1 MVPPAE
7 TKLISRATA
16 AEYGSSPGSPSFLI
30 VQKNNLLNT
39 ATSPSS
45 SPVDSLSVSSAADKV
60 IRSSDE
66 ADLDK
71 VALAEKFS
79 ETRKLFER
87 NIKQRSSVD
96 RYSPSKCE
104 RSEDKRR
111 RGSASDCSNVVDH
124 FSFNTEAS
132 LPVALEKVENQSNEE
147 LKQQHANSGSKSS
160 FLNAGPISRRLESF
174 LGDSDTEESKETS
187 KNDSSPNQDPLGGQ
201 QTLNLSPVAEG
212 CLEKGALP
220 KVPEICR
227 DEPSKALGKDRKEQ
241 LVLERKLWNMGSVP
255 AQEAQQTSDS
265 VCSWVSPTEGT
276 CRELVAQ
283 DETSGHEKKGLE
295 KDHVDQE
302 NQKLVCHVQEG
313 KRSDYALEVVEEF
326 TDGSKT
332 SWEEER
338 DGMSVRDGPVTQ
350 VQDVLEQ
357 EEDTEEEE
365 QALEKQSEDFGDFGI
380 ENAAFDDDRDTEPEN
395 QYPEGKEILEGEEDY
410 MYDSEYE
417 EFPGLSEEE
426 DPAPDRKVKFSTAPI
441 KNSCGEQEAEKK
453 VFSTYSNED
462 YDRRNEE
469 VDPVAASAEYELEKR
484 VEKME
489 VFPVEIEKG
498 DRGLGISIIGMGVG
512 ADQGL
517 EKLGIFVKTITDGG
531 AAQRD
536 GRIQV
541 NDQIVEVDG
550 ISLVGVTQFFAATVL
565 KNTKGTVRFLIGR
578 EKPGAESEVARLISE
593 TLEQERCLY
602 EQHYVHDDTEQDD
615 DYDDD
620 EEDTYESHLH
630 GKSVEVFDLPENEDI
645 GLLLDMDS
653 AQSLLKFKEL
663 QLKHAVTIAEVNQL
677 KDKLKVV
684 EEEKNEWKFN
694 RAQLQQ
700 NLDESKEKIKK
711 LETYWLEAQ
720 NLCKTVNERLKETQ
734 EQCDALEKKYNKA
747 KKLLKDYQQ
756 KSPFPSPP
764 KLIRM
769 EVQKEIEFMKKEED
783 HSKLLEERDQKYAE
797 QLKIYQE
804 KISELENKLKAY
816 EKKPYMFE
824 GGSLLEDGC
833 PSPGQSNE
841 QSKIKEDN
849 EKETKSIEER
859 INSLD
864 MLISD
869 FDVFVGDTPRLDTS
883 AHKAKAQLALKV
895 KRQPPSRSKLKESL
909 GGGQQTAN
917 LQDEDSEDSVLNR
930 ESSTMNLTKTLE
942 TSEKLP
948 FPCLDDADRKSEK
961 PEKRESTESPLE
973 SSPSA
978 STQSS
983 PVHKPSNENSTTTT
997 RSPPP
1002 EGMTPNS
1009 PQGYLKNVKQREAKG
1024 KGKEAKEERRNED
1037 RTAETIEGIPSGK
1050 SKRRFPDFG
1059 GLRKSGGKGK
1069 KQEKENLRGSLD
1081 SRGSRELLDDSGNN
1095 LSASDSDSPVPT
1107 CMPFSWFGDSHKEP
1121 QISSSSLQVT
1131 QSGQDGC
1138 EHSQEKN
1145 RSKSQTVFTL
1155 QCLGSFVN
1163 MSRIVIDDTYHSKPS
1178 CELSGLVTE
1187 PNLSGRSHTL
1197 TFSSNEA
1204 LDDEFTTTGKQNQWH
1219 SRPIS
1224 EWTTQ
1229 QVCHWLMGMN
1239 MEQYITEFTAMNVD
1253 GQQLMQLDSEKLK
1266 ALGVSSQNDR
1276 STIKKKIK
1284 DIRKT
1289 QEKLEKQK
1297 EKVQKKEKE
1306 VRKTGRVKYRL
1317 AKEENSSQFS
1327 SLGAMQIERFCRKT
1341 PNYAG
1346 GTKNWS
1352 FQLNFNLITVAVSGN
1367 EPTGQEA
1374 EPFSARKHSTNR

>member
-1 MVPPAE
+1 MMKTEGKGERTLRSASPHRNAYKSDFHAIKCSFDSVNNPDNASNKTGMHQKLSTSTNGGGSDPHSRGRAATYGNRVHKIKNMFLQMGSSSSTTSCESSPPAE

-16 AEYGSSPGSPSFLI
+16 AEYGPSPGSPSFLI

-39 ATSPSS
+39 STSPSG
-45 SPVDSLSVSSAADKV
+45 SPVDSLSMSSAADKV

-87 NIKQRSSVD
+87 NIKQRSSMD

-124 FSFNTEAS
+124 FSFNTEAR
-132 LPVALEKVENQSNEE
+132 
-147 LKQQHANSGSKSS
+147 
-160 FLNAGPISRRLESF
+160 PISRRLESF

-187 KNDSSPNQDPLGGQ
+187 KNDSPPNQDPLRGQ
-201 QTLNLSPVAEG
+201 QSLNSSAIAEG
-212 CLEKGALP
+212 CLEKGAFP
-220 KVPEICR
+220 KVPGICR
-227 DEPSKALGKDRKEQ
+227 DELSEALGKDKSQQ
-241 LVLERKLWNMGSVP
+241 LVLERSPWNMGRMSG
-255 AQEAQQTSDS
+255 QEAQQTSDS
-265 VCSWVSPTEGT
+265 VSSWVRKPPQRGT
-276 CRELVAQ
+276 CKELVAQ
-283 DETSGHEKKGLE
+283 DETSGHEKGLE

-302 NQKLVCHVQEG
+302 NQLICHVQEG

-326 TDGSKT
+326 MDGSKST
-332 SWEEER
+332 WEEER
-338 DGMSVRDGPVTQ
+338 DGMSVGDCPVTR

-365 QALEKQSEDFGDFGI
+365 QVLEKQSEDFSAFGI

-395 QYPEGKEILEGEEDY
+395 QEPEGKEILEAEEEY

-426 DPAPDRKVKFSTAPI
+426 DPEPDRKVKFSTAPI
-441 KNSCGEQEAEKK
+441 K

-615 DYDDD
+615 DYDDE

-653 AQSLLKFKEL
+653 TQSLLKFKEL

-677 KDKLKVV
+677 KEKLKIV
-684 EEEKNEWKFN
+684 EAEKNEWKCN

-720 NLCKTVNERLKETQ
+720 NLCKTVNEHLKETQ
-734 EQCDALEKKYNKA
+734 EQCDALERKYNKA
-747 KKLLKDYQQ
+747 KKLLKDYQ
-756 KSPFPSPP
+756 
-764 KLIRM
+764 
-769 EVQKEIEFMKKEED
+769 QKEIEFMKKEED
-783 HSKLLEERDQKYAE
+783 HSKLLEERDRKYAE

-816 EKKPYMFE
+816 EKMPYVFE

-833 PSPGQSNE
+833 QSPGQSNE
-841 QSKIKEDN
+841 QSEIKEEN

-864 MLISD
+864 VLISD
-869 FDVFVGDTPRLDTS
+869 FDAFVGDTPRLDTS

-917 LQDEDSEDSVLNR
+917 LQ
-930 ESSTMNLTKTLE
+930 
-942 TSEKLP
+942 
-948 FPCLDDADRKSEK
+948 
-961 PEKRESTESPLE
+961 
-973 SSPSA
+973 
-978 STQSS
+978 
-983 PVHKPSNENSTTTT
+983 
-997 RSPPP
+997 
-1002 EGMTPNS
+1002 
-1009 PQGYLKNVKQREAKG
+1009 
-1024 KGKEAKEERRNED
+1024 
-1037 RTAETIEGIPSGK
+1037 
-1050 SKRRFPDFG
+1050 
-1059 GLRKSGGKGK
+1059 
-1069 KQEKENLRGSLD
+1069 
-1081 SRGSRELLDDSGNN
+1081 
-1095 LSASDSDSPVPT
+1095 
-1107 CMPFSWFGDSHKEP
+1107 
-1121 QISSSSLQVT
+1121 
-1131 QSGQDGC
+1131 
-1138 EHSQEKN
+1138 
-1145 RSKSQTVFTL
+1145 
-1155 QCLGSFVN
+1155 
-1163 MSRIVIDDTYHSKPS
+1163 SRIVIDDTYHSKPS

-1197 TFSSNEA
+1197 TFSSNEVSFKA

-1266 ALGVSSQNDR
+1266 
-1276 STIKKKIK
+1276 
-1284 DIRKT
+1284 
-1289 QEKLEKQK
+1289 
-1297 EKVQKKEKE
+1297 
-1306 VRKTGRVKYRL
+1306 
-1317 AKEENSSQFS
+1317 
-1327 SLGAMQIERFCRKT
+1327 
-1341 PNYAG
+1341 
-1346 GTKNWS
+1346 
-1352 FQLNFNLITVAVSGN
+1352 
-1367 EPTGQEA
+1367 
-1374 EPFSARKHSTNR
+1374 

>member
-1 MVPPAE
+1 MMKTEGKGERTLRSASPHRNAYKSDFHAIKCSFDGVNNPDNASNKTGLHQKLSTSSSGGGNDPHSRGRAPTYGNRVHKIKNMFLQMGSSSSTTSCESSPPNE

-16 AEYGSSPGSPSFLI
+16 TEYGSSPSSPSFLI
-30 VQKNNLLNT
+30 VQKNNLNT
-39 ATSPSS
+39 STSPCG
-45 SPVDSLSVSSAADKV
+45 SPVDSLSAPSAADKV

-104 RSEDKRR
+104 RSEDKKR
-111 RGSASDCSNVVDH
+111 RGSSSDCSNVVDH
-124 FSFNTEAS
+124 FSFNTETS
-132 LPVALEKVENQSNEE
+132 LPITLEKVENQVNEE
-147 LKQQHANSGSKSS
+147 LKQQHPNSGSKSS

-174 LGDSDTEESKETS
+174 LGDSDTEESKEIS
-187 KNDSSPNQDPLGGQ
+187 KNDSPPNQHPLSGQ
-201 QTLNLSPVAEG
+201 QNLNVSAIAEG
-212 CLEKGALP
+212 CLEKEKGVFP
-220 KVPEICR
+220 KMPGTCR
-227 DEPSKALGKDRKEQ
+227 DESSKALGKDKREQ
-241 LVLERKLWNMGSVP
+241 LVLERSPWDMGSVP
-255 AQEAQQTSDS
+255 GQETQQRSDS
-265 VCSWVSPTEGT
+265 VSSWVSPTESICT
-276 CRELVAQ
+276 ELVAQ
-283 DETSGHEKKGLE
+283 HETSGHEDEGLE
-295 KDHVDQE
+295 EDHAVQEDQM
-302 NQKLVCHVQEG
+302 LVHQVQEG
-313 KRSDYALEVVEEF
+313 KRSDYALEVIEEF
-326 TDGSKT
+326 MDGSKT
-332 SWEEER
+332 SWEEGR
-338 DGMSVRDGPVTQ
+338 DGLSIRDDPVAQVREVP
-350 VQDVLEQ
+350 EQ
-357 EEDTEEEE
+357 EEGPEEEE
-365 QALEKQSEDFGDFGI
+365 QMLEKQSKDFSAFGI
-380 ENAAFDDDRDTEPEN
+380 ENAAFDDDRDADLEN
-395 QYPEGKEILEGEEDY
+395 QEPEGKEILEGEDEY

-426 DPAPDRKVKFSTAPI
+426 DPEPDRKVKFSTAPI
-441 KNSCGEQEAEKK
+441 K

-536 GRIQV
+536 GRIYLFYRIQV

-620 EEDTYESHLH
+620 DEDTYESHLH
-630 GKSVEVFDLPENEDI
+630 GKSVEVFELPENEDI

-663 QLKHAVTIAEVNQL
+663 QLKHAVTVAEVSQL
-677 KDKLKVV
+677 KEKLKIV
-684 EEEKNEWKFN
+684 EAEKNEWKFN

-720 NLCKTVNERLKETQ
+720 NLCRTVNEHLKETQ
-734 EQCDALEKKYNKA
+734 EQCDALEKKYSKA
-747 KKLLKDYQQ
+747 KKLLKDYQ
-756 KSPFPSPP
+756 
-764 KLIRM
+764 
-769 EVQKEIEFMKKEED
+769 QKEIEFMKKEED
-783 HSKLLEERDQKYAE
+783 HSRLLEERDQKYAE

-804 KISELENKLKAY
+804 KILELESKLKVY
-816 EKKPYMFE
+816 EKTPYVFE
-824 GGSLLEDGC
+824 GSSLLEDGC
-833 PSPGQSNE
+833 QSPGQSNE
-841 QSKIKEDN
+841 EAKTEEEN
-849 EKETKSIEER
+849 GKETKSIEER

-869 FDVFVGDTPRLDTS
+869 FDAFVGDTPRLDTS

-909 GGGQQTAN
+909 GAGQQTA
-917 LQDEDSEDSVLNR
+917 
-930 ESSTMNLTKTLE
+930 
-942 TSEKLP
+942 
-948 FPCLDDADRKSEK
+948 
-961 PEKRESTESPLE
+961 
-973 SSPSA
+973 
-978 STQSS
+978 
-983 PVHKPSNENSTTTT
+983 
-997 RSPPP
+997 
-1002 EGMTPNS
+1002 
-1009 PQGYLKNVKQREAKG
+1009 
-1024 KGKEAKEERRNED
+1024 
-1037 RTAETIEGIPSGK
+1037 
-1050 SKRRFPDFG
+1050 
-1059 GLRKSGGKGK
+1059 
-1069 KQEKENLRGSLD
+1069 
-1081 SRGSRELLDDSGNN
+1081 
-1095 LSASDSDSPVPT
+1095 
-1107 CMPFSWFGDSHKEP
+1107 
-1121 QISSSSLQVT
+1121 SLQV
-1131 QSGQDGC
+1131 
-1138 EHSQEKN
+1138 
-1145 RSKSQTVFTL
+1145 L
-1155 QCLGSFVN
+1155 IL
-1163 MSRIVIDDTYHSKPS
+1163 SRIVIDDTYHSKPS

-1197 TFSSNEA
+1197 TFSSNEVSFRA

-1239 MEQYITEFTAMNVD
+1239 MEQYITEFTAMNID

-1266 ALGVSSQNDR
+1266 
-1276 STIKKKIK
+1276 
-1284 DIRKT
+1284 
-1289 QEKLEKQK
+1289 
-1297 EKVQKKEKE
+1297 
-1306 VRKTGRVKYRL
+1306 
-1317 AKEENSSQFS
+1317 
-1327 SLGAMQIERFCRKT
+1327 
-1341 PNYAG
+1341 
-1346 GTKNWS
+1346 
-1352 FQLNFNLITVAVSGN
+1352 
-1367 EPTGQEA
+1367 
-1374 EPFSARKHSTNR
+1374 

>member
-1 MVPPAE
+1 MMKTEGKGERTLRSASPHRNAYKSDFHAIKCSFDGVNNPDNSSNKTGLHQKLSTSSNGGGSDPHSRGRAATYGNRVHKIKNMFLQMGSSSSTTSCESSPPAE

-39 ATSPSS
+39 TTSPNG
-45 SPVDSLSVSSAADKV
+45 SPVDSSSVSSAADKV

-111 RGSASDCSNVVDH
+111 HGSASDCSNVVDH

-132 LPVALEKVENQSNEE
+132 PPVALEKVENQSNEE

-187 KNDSSPNQDPLGGQ
+187 KNYSSPNQDPLRGQ
-201 QTLNLSPVAEG
+201 HTLNSSAVAER
-212 CLEKGALP
+212 CLEKGSFP

-227 DEPSKALGKDRKEQ
+227 DEPSKALGKDKREQ
-241 LVLERKLWNMGSVP
+241 LVLERSPWNMGSVS
-255 AQEAQQTSDS
+255 AQEAQQIPDS
-265 VCSWVSPTEGT
+265 VCSSFSPAQVTYT
-276 CRELVAQ
+276 ELVAQ

-295 KDHVDQE
+295 KDYVDQE
-302 NQKLVCHVQEG
+302 NQKLICDVQEG
-313 KRSDYALEVVEEF
+313 KRSDCALEVVEEF
-326 TDGSKT
+326 MDGSKI

-338 DGMSVRDGPVTQ
+338 DGMSVRDGGVTQ

-357 EEDTEEEE
+357 EEDAEEEE
-365 QALEKQSEDFGDFGI
+365 QVLEKQSEDFSDFGI
-380 ENAAFDDDRDTEPEN
+380 ENAAFDDDRDTEAEN
-395 QYPEGKEILEGEEDY
+395 QEPEGKEILEGEEDY

-441 KNSCGEQEAEKK
+441 K

-663 QLKHAVTIAEVNQL
+663 QLKHAVTTAEVNQL
-677 KDKLKVV
+677 KEKLKVV
-684 EEEKNEWKFN
+684 EAEKSEWKFN

-756 KSPFPSPP
+756 K
-764 KLIRM
+764 
-769 EVQKEIEFMKKEED
+769 EIEFLKKEED

-816 EKKPYMFE
+816 EKMPYVFE
-824 GGSLLEDGC
+824 GGSLLEDDC
-833 PSPGQSNE
+833 QNPGQSNE
-841 QSKIKEDN
+841 SKIKDNN
-849 EKETKSIEER
+849 EKESKSIEER

-869 FDVFVGDTPRLDTS
+869 FDAFVGDTPRLDTS

-909 GGGQQTAN
+909 GGGQQIAN
-917 LQDEDSEDSVLNR
+917 VQDEDSEDSVLNR
-930 ESSTMNLTKTLE
+930 ESSTVYLTKTLE

-948 FPCLDDADRKSEK
+948 LPCLDDTDQKSEK

-978 STQSS
+978 STHSS
-983 PVHKPSNENSTTTT
+983 PVHKPNNENSTTTT

-1024 KGKEAKEERRNED
+1024 KGKEAKEERKNED
-1037 RTAETIEGIPSGK
+1037 KTAETNEGIPSGK

-1121 QISSSSLQVT
+1121 QVSSSSLQVT

-1138 EHSQEKN
+1138 EHGQDKN
-1145 RSKSQTVFTL
+1145 RSK
-1155 QCLGSFVN
+1155 
-1163 MSRIVIDDTYHSKPS
+1163 SRIVIDDTYHSKPS

-1306 VRKTGRVKYRL
+1306 VRKTGRVVATL
-1317 AKEENSSQFS
+1317 ESS
-1327 SLGAMQIERFCRKT
+1327 C
-1341 PNYAG
+1341 
-1346 GTKNWS
+1346 
-1352 FQLNFNLITVAVSGN
+1352 
-1367 EPTGQEA
+1367 
-1374 EPFSARKHSTNR
+1374 

>member
-1 MVPPAE
+1 MMKTEGKGERSLRSASPHRNAYKSDFHAIKCSFDGINNPENASNKTGLHQKLSTSSNGGGNDPHSRGRAATYGNRVHKIKSMFLQMGSSSTPSCESSPPAE

-16 AEYGSSPGSPSFLI
+16 AEYGPSPGSPSFLI

-39 ATSPSS
+39 STSPCS
-45 SPVDSLSVSSAADKV
+45 SPVDSLSVPSAADRV
-60 IRSSDE
+60 IRSDE
-66 ADLDK
+66 SDLDK

-104 RSEDKRR
+104 RTEDKKRR
-111 RGSASDCSNVVDH
+111 SSASDCSSVVDH
-124 FSFNTEAS
+124 GFNTEAS
-132 LPVALEKVENQSNEE
+132 PPVALEKVENQGNDE
-147 LKQQHANSGSKSS
+147 LKQQPPSSGSKSS

-174 LGDSDTEESKETS
+174 LGDSDSDESKEIS
-187 KNDSSPNQDPLGGQ
+187 KNASPLNQDPLRGHHS
-201 QTLNLSPVAEG
+201 LDSSAVAEG
-212 CLEKGALP
+212 CQEKAVP
-220 KVPEICR
+220 TKVPVILRGELS
-227 DEPSKALGKDRKEQ
+227 EALGKDKREQ
-241 LVLERKLWNMGSVP
+241 LVLERSLWDMGS
-255 AQEAQQTSDS
+255 ASGQEAQRRSDGFLS
-265 VCSWVSPTEGT
+265 RVSSMEGT
-276 CRELVAQ
+276 CAELVTQ
-283 DETSGHEKKGLE
+283 DETSGHEKDGLE
-295 KDHVDQE
+295 KDHIVQE
-302 NQKLVCHVQEG
+302 RQLLVCQVQEG
-313 KRSDYALEVVEEF
+313 KKSNYSLEVVEEF
-326 TDGSKT
+326 TEDSET
-332 SWEEER
+332 HQEEEG
-338 DGMSVRDGPVTQ
+338 DGMSVRDGSVTR

-357 EEDTEEEE
+357 EGGTEEEE
-365 QALEKQSEDFGDFGI
+365 QVLEKQSEDFSAFGI
-380 ENAAFDDDRDTEPEN
+380 ENVAFDDDRDTESEN
-395 QYPEGKEILEGEEDY
+395 QGPEGRESLEGEEEEC

-426 DPAPDRKVKFSTAPI
+426 DPQPDRKVKFSTAPI
-441 KNSCGEQEAEKK
+441 R

-498 DRGLGISIIGMGVG
+498 DSGLGISIIGMGVG

-578 EKPGAESEVARLISE
+578 EKPGTQSEVARLISE

-620 EEDTYESHLH
+620 DDTYESHLR
-630 GKSVEVFDLPENEDI
+630 GKSVEVFDLPDNEDI
-645 GLLLDMDS
+645 GLPLDMDS

-677 KDKLKVV
+677 KERLKIV
-684 EEEKNEWKFN
+684 EAEKNEWKLS

-720 NLCKTVNERLKETQ
+720 SLCKTVNEHLKETQ
-734 EQCDALEKKYNKA
+734 EQCDALEKKYSKA

-756 KSPFPSPP
+756 K
-764 KLIRM
+764 
-769 EVQKEIEFMKKEED
+769 ETEYMKKEED
-783 HSKLLEERDQKYAE
+783 HSRLLEERDQKYAE
-797 QLKIYQE
+797 QLRVYQE
-804 KISELENKLKAY
+804 KISELESKLKVY
-816 EKKPYMFE
+816 ERMPYMFG
-824 GGSLLEDGC
+824 GGSLLEDVC
-833 PSPGQSNE
+833 QSPGQYNE
-841 QSKIKEDN
+841 DLKTKEDN
-849 EKETKSIEER
+849 EKETESIEDR
-859 INSLD
+859 LNSSD

-869 FDVFVGDTPRLDTS
+869 FDAFVGDTPRLDTS

-909 GGGQQTAN
+909 GAGQQTAD
-917 LQDEDSEDSVLNR
+917 LQDEDSEDAVLNR
-930 ESSTMNLTKTLE
+930 ELSPVYLTKTLE
-942 TSEKLP
+942 TSEKLTLP
-948 FPCLDDADRKSEK
+948 RLDDTDRKSEK
-961 PEKRESTESPLE
+961 LEQTESTESPLE

-978 STQSS
+978 STHSS
-983 PVHKPSNENSTTTT
+983 PVHKPNNENSTITT

-1002 EGMTPNS
+1002 EEMAPNS
-1009 PQGYLKNVKQREAKG
+1009 PQGYSKSVKQREAKG
-1024 KGKEAKEERRNED
+1024 KGKEAKAEEKKSED
-1037 RTAETIEGIPSGK
+1037 RTVETNEGTSSGK

-1069 KQEKENLRGSLD
+1069 KHEKENLRGSLD

-1121 QISSSSLQVT
+1121 QISSSSSLFP
-1131 QSGQDGC
+1131 QSGQDSC
-1138 EHSQEKN
+1138 EHGQEKN
-1145 RSKSQTVFTL
+1145 KSKSRV
-1155 QCLGSFVN
+1155 
-1163 MSRIVIDDTYHSKPS
+1163 VIDDTYHSKPS

-1297 EKVQKKEKE
+1297 EKFQKKERE
-1306 VRKTGRVKYRL
+1306 VRKTGRVVTTL
-1317 AKEENSSQFS
+1317 ESS
-1327 SLGAMQIERFCRKT
+1327 C
-1341 PNYAG
+1341 
-1346 GTKNWS
+1346 
-1352 FQLNFNLITVAVSGN
+1352 
-1367 EPTGQEA
+1367 
-1374 EPFSARKHSTNR
+1374 

>member
-1 MVPPAE
+1 MMKTEGKGERTLRSASPHRNAYKSDFHAIKCSFDGVSNPENASNKTGLHQKLSTSSNGGGNDPHSRGRAATYGNRVHKIKNMFLQMGGSSSTPSCESSPPAE
-7 TKLISRATA
+7 TKLISRAVA
-16 AEYGSSPGSPSFLI
+16 AEYGPPPGSPSFLI

-39 ATSPSS
+39 NTSPSS
-45 SPVDSLSVSSAADKV
+45 SPVDSLSVPSAADKV
-60 IRSSDE
+60 IRSNDE

-87 NIKQRSSVD
+87 NIKQRGSVD

-111 RGSASDCSNVVDH
+111 RSSASDCSSVVDH

-132 LPVALEKVENQSNEE
+132 LPVALEKVENQGNEE
-147 LKQQHANSGSKSS
+147 LKQQHLNSGSKSS
-160 FLNAGPISRRLESF
+160 FLSAGPISRRLESF
-174 LGDSDTEESKETS
+174 LGDSDTEEAKEIS
-187 KNDSSPNQDPLGGQ
+187 KNCSPPNQYPLKSHHSLDSSAL
-201 QTLNLSPVAEG
+201 AEG
-212 CLEKGALP
+212 CPEKAAST
-220 KVPEICR
+220 KVPVRLR
-227 DEPSKALGKDRKEQ
+227 DELSEAPGKDKREQ
-241 LVLERKLWNMGSVP
+241 LALERSLPGMGSMP
-255 AQEAQQTSDS
+255 GQEAQWRSDS
-265 VCSWVSPTEGT
+265 VLSQVFPMEGT
-276 CRELVAQ
+276 CAEPVAQ
-283 DETSGHEKKGLE
+283 DETSGHEKEGLE
-295 KDHVDQE
+295 KEHVVQEDQPIRC
-302 NQKLVCHVQEG
+302 QVQEG
-313 KRSDYALEVVEEF
+313 KRSDYFSEAVEFME
-326 TDGSKT
+326 GSKT
-332 SWEEER
+332 NREEER
-338 DGMSVRDGPVTQ
+338 DGPVTR

-357 EEDTEEEE
+357 ERDIEEEE
-365 QALEKQSEDFGDFGI
+365 QVVEKQSENFSAFGI
-380 ENAAFDDDRDTEPEN
+380 ENVAFDDDRDTESEN
-395 QYPEGKEILEGEEDY
+395 QGPEGKEILEGEEEEEEEY

-426 DPAPDRKVKFSTAPI
+426 DPEPDRKVKFSTAPI
-441 KNSCGEQEAEKK
+441 K

-498 DRGLGISIIGMGVG
+498 DSGLGISIIGMGVG

-578 EKPGAESEVARLISE
+578 EKPGTQSEVARLISE

-620 EEDTYESHLH
+620 DDTYESHLH

-645 GLLLDMDS
+645 CLPLDMDS

-677 KDKLKVV
+677 KEKLKVA
-684 EEEKNEWKFN
+684 EAEKNEWKLS

-720 NLCKTVNERLKETQ
+720 SLCKTVNEHLKETQ

-756 KSPFPSPP
+756 K
-764 KLIRM
+764 
-769 EVQKEIEFMKKEED
+769 EVEFMKKDDD
-783 HSKLLEERDQKYAE
+783 HSRLLEERDQKYAE

-804 KISELENKLKAY
+804 KISELESKLKVY
-816 EKKPYMFE
+816 ERMPYMFG

-833 PSPGQSNE
+833 QSPGQYNE
-841 QSKIKEDN
+841 QSKIREEN
-849 EKETKSIEER
+849 EKETESIEER
-859 INSLD
+859 LNSSD
-864 MLISD
+864 ILISD
-869 FDVFVGDTPRLDTS
+869 FDAFVGDTPRLDTS

-909 GGGQQTAN
+909 GAGQQTVN
-917 LQDEDSEDSVLNR
+917 LQVPVL
-930 ESSTMNLTKTLE
+930 
-942 TSEKLP
+942 
-948 FPCLDDADRKSEK
+948 
-961 PEKRESTESPLE
+961 
-973 SSPSA
+973 
-978 STQSS
+978 
-983 PVHKPSNENSTTTT
+983 
-997 RSPPP
+997 
-1002 EGMTPNS
+1002 
-1009 PQGYLKNVKQREAKG
+1009 
-1024 KGKEAKEERRNED
+1024 
-1037 RTAETIEGIPSGK
+1037 
-1050 SKRRFPDFG
+1050 
-1059 GLRKSGGKGK
+1059 
-1069 KQEKENLRGSLD
+1069 
-1081 SRGSRELLDDSGNN
+1081 
-1095 LSASDSDSPVPT
+1095 
-1107 CMPFSWFGDSHKEP
+1107 
-1121 QISSSSLQVT
+1121 
-1131 QSGQDGC
+1131 
-1138 EHSQEKN
+1138 
-1145 RSKSQTVFTL
+1145 
-1155 QCLGSFVN
+1155 
-1163 MSRIVIDDTYHSKPS
+1163 SRIVIDDTYHSKPS

-1197 TFSSNEA
+1197 TFSSNEVSFKA

-1239 MEQYITEFTAMNVD
+1239 MEQYIKEFTAMNID

-1266 ALGVSSQNDR
+1266 
-1276 STIKKKIK
+1276 
-1284 DIRKT
+1284 
-1289 QEKLEKQK
+1289 
-1297 EKVQKKEKE
+1297 
-1306 VRKTGRVKYRL
+1306 
-1317 AKEENSSQFS
+1317 
-1327 SLGAMQIERFCRKT
+1327 
-1341 PNYAG
+1341 
-1346 GTKNWS
+1346 
-1352 FQLNFNLITVAVSGN
+1352 
-1367 EPTGQEA
+1367 
-1374 EPFSARKHSTNR
+1374 

>member
-1 MVPPAE
+1 MMKTEGKGERTLRSASPHRNAYKSDFHAIKCSFDGVNNPDNASNKTSLHQKLSGSSNGGGNDPHSRGRAATYGNRVHKIKNMFLQMGSSSSTTSCE
-7 TKLISRATA
+7 SSSPTESKLISRTTA
-16 AEYGSSPGSPSFLI
+16 AEYGPSPGSPSFLI

-39 ATSPSS
+39 STSPCS
-45 SPVDSLSVSSAADKV
+45 SPVDSLSVPSASDKV

-111 RGSASDCSNVVDH
+111 RSSASDCSNVGDH
-124 FSFNTEAS
+124 FSFNTEAR
-132 LPVALEKVENQSNEE
+132 
-147 LKQQHANSGSKSS
+147 
-160 FLNAGPISRRLESF
+160 PISRRLESF
-174 LGDSDTEESKETS
+174 LGDSDTEESKEIS
-187 KNDSSPNQDPLGGQ
+187 KNDSPPNQDPLRGQ
-201 QTLNLSPVAEG
+201 QSLNASTVAEG
-212 CLEKGALP
+212 CPEKEKGVFP
-220 KVPEICR
+220 KMPGTHR
-227 DEPSKALGKDRKEQ
+227 DESSKALGKDKREQ
-241 LVLERKLWNMGSVP
+241 LVHERSPWDMGSVP
-255 AQEAQQTSDS
+255 GQEAQQRSDS
-265 VCSWVSPTEGT
+265 VSSWVSPTEKVCT
-276 CRELVAQ
+276 ELVALK
-283 DETSGHEKKGLE
+283 ETSGHENEGLE
-295 KDHVDQE
+295 KDHVVQEDQM
-302 NQKLVCHVQEG
+302 LLCHVQEG
-313 KRSDYALEVVEEF
+313 KRSDYALEVIEQF
-326 TDGSKT
+326 MDGSKT

-338 DGMSVRDGPVTQ
+338 DGLSMRGDPVTQ
-350 VQDVLEQ
+350 VEEVLEQ
-357 EEDTEEEE
+357 EEGPEEEE
-365 QALEKQSEDFGDFGI
+365 QVLEKQSEDFSAFGI

-395 QYPEGKEILEGEEDY
+395 QEPEGKEILEGEDEY

-426 DPAPDRKVKFSTAPI
+426 DPGPDRKVKFSTAPI
-441 KNSCGEQEAEKK
+441 R

-620 EEDTYESHLH
+620 EEDTYESHLR

-663 QLKHAVTIAEVNQL
+663 QLKHAVTVAEVNQL
-677 KDKLKVV
+677 KEKLKIV
-684 EEEKNEWKFN
+684 EAEKNEWKFN

-720 NLCKTVNERLKETQ
+720 NLCKTVNEHLKETQ
-734 EQCDALEKKYNKA
+734 EQCDALEKKYSKA
-747 KKLLKDYQQ
+747 KKLLKDYQ
-756 KSPFPSPP
+756 
-764 KLIRM
+764 
-769 EVQKEIEFMKKEED
+769 QKEIEFMKKEED
-783 HSKLLEERDQKYAE
+783 HSRLLEERDQKYAE

-804 KISELENKLKAY
+804 KISELESKLKIY
-816 EKKPYMFE
+816 EKMPYVFE
-824 GGSLLEDGC
+824 GGSSLEDGC
-833 PSPGQSNE
+833 QSPGQSNE
-841 QSKIKEDN
+841 QAKIEEEN
-849 EKETKSIEER
+849 GKETKSIEER

-864 MLISD
+864 TLISD
-869 FDVFVGDTPRLDTS
+869 FDAFVGDTPRLDTS

-909 GGGQQTAN
+909 GAGQQTA
-917 LQDEDSEDSVLNR
+917 S
-930 ESSTMNLTKTLE
+930 LE
-942 TSEKLP
+942 
-948 FPCLDDADRKSEK
+948 
-961 PEKRESTESPLE
+961 
-973 SSPSA
+973 
-978 STQSS
+978 
-983 PVHKPSNENSTTTT
+983 
-997 RSPPP
+997 
-1002 EGMTPNS
+1002 
-1009 PQGYLKNVKQREAKG
+1009 
-1024 KGKEAKEERRNED
+1024 
-1037 RTAETIEGIPSGK
+1037 
-1050 SKRRFPDFG
+1050 
-1059 GLRKSGGKGK
+1059 
-1069 KQEKENLRGSLD
+1069 
-1081 SRGSRELLDDSGNN
+1081 
-1095 LSASDSDSPVPT
+1095 
-1107 CMPFSWFGDSHKEP
+1107 
-1121 QISSSSLQVT
+1121 
-1131 QSGQDGC
+1131 
-1138 EHSQEKN
+1138 
-1145 RSKSQTVFTL
+1145 
-1155 QCLGSFVN
+1155 
-1163 MSRIVIDDTYHSKPS
+1163 SRIVIDDTYHSKPS

-1197 TFSSNEA
+1197 TFSSNEVSFKA
-1204 LDDEFTTTGKQNQWH
+1204 LDDEFATTGKQNQWH
-1219 SRPIS
+1219 NRPIS

-1239 MEQYITEFTAMNVD
+1239 MEQYITEFTTMNID

-1266 ALGVSSQNDR
+1266 
-1276 STIKKKIK
+1276 
-1284 DIRKT
+1284 
-1289 QEKLEKQK
+1289 
-1297 EKVQKKEKE
+1297 
-1306 VRKTGRVKYRL
+1306 
-1317 AKEENSSQFS
+1317 
-1327 SLGAMQIERFCRKT
+1327 
-1341 PNYAG
+1341 
-1346 GTKNWS
+1346 
-1352 FQLNFNLITVAVSGN
+1352 
-1367 EPTGQEA
+1367 
-1374 EPFSARKHSTNR
+1374 

>member
-1 MVPPAE
+1 MMKTEGKGERTLRSASPHRNAYKSDFHAIKCSFDGVNNPDNASNKTGLHQKLSTSSNGGGSDPHSRGRAATYGNRVHKIKSMFLQMGSSSSTTSCESSPPAE

-39 ATSPSS
+39 ATSPSG

-132 LPVALEKVENQSNEE
+132 LTVALEKVENQSNEE

-187 KNDSSPNQDPLGGQ
+187 KNDSSPNQDSLGGQ
-201 QTLNLSPVAEG
+201 QTLNLSSVAEG

-227 DEPSKALGKDRKEQ
+227 DEPSKALGKDGKEQ
-241 LVLERKLWNMGSVP
+241 LVLERSPWNMGSVP

-326 TDGSKT
+326 MDGSKT

-338 DGMSVRDGPVTQ
+338 DGMSVRAGPVTQ

-365 QALEKQSEDFGDFGI
+365 QALEKQSEDFSDFGI

-441 KNSCGEQEAEKK
+441 K

-677 KDKLKVV
+677 KEKLKVV
-684 EEEKNEWKFN
+684 EAEKNEWKFN

-756 KSPFPSPP
+756 K
-764 KLIRM
+764 
-769 EVQKEIEFMKKEED
+769 EIEFMKKEED

-816 EKKPYMFE
+816 EKMPYMFE

-833 PSPGQSNE
+833 QSPGQSNE
-841 QSKIKEDN
+841 ESKIKEDN
-849 EKETKSIEER
+849 EKETKSVEER

-869 FDVFVGDTPRLDTS
+869 FDAFVGDTPRLDTS
-883 AHKAKAQLALKV
+883 AHRAKAQLALKV

-948 FPCLDDADRKSEK
+948 FLCLDDADRKSEK

-983 PVHKPSNENSTTTT
+983 PVHKPSIENSTTTT

-1002 EGMTPNS
+1002 EGMTPSS

-1037 RTAETIEGIPSGK
+1037 RTAETNEGIPSGK

-1145 RSKSQTVFTL
+1145 RSK
-1155 QCLGSFVN
+1155 
-1163 MSRIVIDDTYHSKPS
+1163 SRIVIDDTYHSKPS

-1306 VRKTGRVKYRL
+1306 VRKTGRVVATL
-1317 AKEENSSQFS
+1317 ESS
-1327 SLGAMQIERFCRKT
+1327 C
-1341 PNYAG
+1341 
-1346 GTKNWS
+1346 
-1352 FQLNFNLITVAVSGN
+1352 
-1367 EPTGQEA
+1367 
-1374 EPFSARKHSTNR
+1374 

>member
-1 MVPPAE
+1 MMKTEGKGERTLRSASPHRNAYKSDFHAIKCSFDGVNNPDNASNKTGLHQKLSTSSNGGGSDPHSRGRAATYGNRVHKIKNMFLQMGSSCESNPPAE

-39 ATSPSS
+39 STSPSGS
-45 SPVDSLSVSSAADKV
+45 SVDSLSVSSAADKV
-60 IRSSDE
+60 IRSNDE

-111 RGSASDCSNVVDH
+111 HGSASDCSNVVDH

-132 LPVALEKVENQSNEE
+132 PPVALERAENQSNEE
-147 LKQQHANSGSKSS
+147 LKQQHSNSGSKSS

-187 KNDSSPNQDPLGGQ
+187 KNDNSPSQDPLRGQ
-201 QTLNLSPVAEG
+201 QTLNSSAIAEG
-212 CLEKGALP
+212 CLEKGAFP

-227 DEPSKALGKDRKEQ
+227 DEPSKALGKDKSER
-241 LVLERKLWNMGSVP
+241 LVLERSPWNMGSMP
-255 AQEAQQTSDS
+255 AQQISDS
-265 VCSWVSPTEGT
+265 VCSWVSPTEVT
-276 CRELVAQ
+276 CTELPAQ

-295 KDHVDQE
+295 KDHVDEE
-302 NQKLVCHVQEG
+302 NQKLVCDVQEG

-326 TDGSKT
+326 MDGSKT
-332 SWEEER
+332 IWEEEG
-338 DGMSVRDGPVTQ
+338 DGMSVRDGPVPQ

-357 EEDTEEEE
+357 EESTGEEE
-365 QALEKQSEDFGDFGI
+365 QVLEKQSEDFSDFGI
-380 ENAAFDDDRDTEPEN
+380 ENAAFDDDRYTESEN
-395 QYPEGKEILEGEEDY
+395 QEPEGKEILEGEEDY

-426 DPAPDRKVKFSTAPI
+426 DPVPDRKVKFSTAPI
-441 KNSCGEQEAEKK
+441 K

-602 EQHYVHDDTEQDD
+602 EQHYAHDDTEQDD

-653 AQSLLKFKEL
+653 AESLLKFKEL

-677 KDKLKVV
+677 KEKLKVV
-684 EEEKNEWKFN
+684 EAEKNEWKFN

-756 KSPFPSPP
+756 K
-764 KLIRM
+764 
-769 EVQKEIEFMKKEED
+769 EIEFMKKEED

-816 EKKPYMFE
+816 EKMPYVFE

-833 PSPGQSNE
+833 QSPDQSNK
-841 QSKIKEDN
+841 QSKIQEDN

-864 MLISD
+864 MLVSD

-917 LQDEDSEDSVLNR
+917 LQDEDSEDHVLNR
-930 ESSTMNLTKTLE
+930 ESSTMYLTKTLE
-942 TSEKLP
+942 TGEKSPL
-948 FPCLDDADRKSEK
+948 PCLDDTDQKSEK

-978 STQSS
+978 STHSS
-983 PVHKPSNENSTTTT
+983 PVHKPNNENSTTTA

-1002 EGMTPNS
+1002 EGMGPNS

-1024 KGKEAKEERRNED
+1024 KGKEAKEERKNED
-1037 RTAETIEGIPSGK
+1037 RTAETNEGIPPGK

-1095 LSASDSDSPVPT
+1095 LSASDSDSPAPT

-1121 QISSSSLQVT
+1121 QVSSSSLQVT

-1138 EHSQEKN
+1138 EHGQDKN
-1145 RSKSQTVFTL
+1145 RSK
-1155 QCLGSFVN
+1155 
-1163 MSRIVIDDTYHSKPS
+1163 
-1178 CELSGLVTE
+1178 
-1187 PNLSGRSHTL
+1187 
-1197 TFSSNEA
+1197 A

-1266 ALGVSSQNDR
+1266 ALGVTSQNDR

-1306 VRKTGRVKYRL
+1306 VRKTGRVVATL
-1317 AKEENSSQFS
+1317 ESS
-1327 SLGAMQIERFCRKT
+1327 C
-1341 PNYAG
+1341 
-1346 GTKNWS
+1346 
-1352 FQLNFNLITVAVSGN
+1352 
-1367 EPTGQEA
+1367 
-1374 EPFSARKHSTNR
+1374 

>member
-1 MVPPAE
+1 MMKTEGKGERTLRSASPHRNAYKSDFHAIKCSFDGVNNPENASSKTGLHQKLSTSSNGGGNDPHSRGRAATYGNRVHKIKSMFLQMGGSSSMPSCESSPPAE

-16 AEYGSSPGSPSFLI
+16 AEYAPSPGSPSFLI

-39 ATSPSS
+39 STSPCS
-45 SPVDSLSVSSAADKV
+45 SPVDSLSVPSAADKV
-60 IRSSDE
+60 IRSNDE

-111 RGSASDCSNVVDH
+111 HGSASDCSNVVDH
-124 FSFNTEAS
+124 FSFNTETS
-132 LPVALEKVENQSNEE
+132 LPVAQEKVENQGREE
-147 LKQQHANSGSKSS
+147 LKQQHPNSGSKSS
-160 FLNAGPISRRLESF
+160 LLNAGPISRRLESF
-174 LGDSDTEESKETS
+174 LGDSDTEESKEIS
-187 KNDSSPNQDPLGGQ
+187 KNCSSPNQDPLRGHHS
-201 QTLNLSPVAEG
+201 LDSSAVAEG
-212 CLEKGALP
+212 CPEKTLST
-220 KVPEICR
+220 KVPVILR
-227 DEPSKALGKDRKEQ
+227 DELSEALGKDKREQ
-241 LVLERKLWNMGSVP
+241 LVLEESLRYMGSIP
-255 AQEAQQTSDS
+255 DQEAQQRSDS
-265 VCSWVSPTEGT
+265 VLSQVSSTEGT
-276 CRELVAQ
+276 GAELVAQ
-283 DETSGHEKKGLE
+283 NKTSGHEKEGLA
-295 KDHVDQE
+295 KDHVEEDQALRR
-302 NQKLVCHVQEG
+302 QVQEG
-313 KRSDYALEVVEEF
+313 KSDNSFEVVGEF
-326 TDGSKT
+326 TEGSET
-332 SWEEER
+332 SREEER
-338 DGMSVRDGPVTQ
+338 DGMSVKDGPVTR
-350 VQDVLEQ
+350 VQDFLEQ
-357 EEDTEEEE
+357 ERDTEEEE
-365 QALEKQSEDFGDFGI
+365 QVVEKQSENFSAFGI
-380 ENAAFDDDRDTEPEN
+380 ENAAFDDDRDIEPEN
-395 QYPEGKEILEGEEDY
+395 QGPEGKEILEGEEEEY
-410 MYDSEYE
+410 EYTYDSEYE

-426 DPAPDRKVKFSTAPI
+426 DPEPDRKVKFSTAPI
-441 KNSCGEQEAEKK
+441 K

-498 DRGLGISIIGMGVG
+498 DSGLGISIIGMGVG

-578 EKPGAESEVARLISE
+578 EKPGTQSEVARLISE

-620 EEDTYESHLH
+620 DDTYESHLH

-645 GLLLDMDS
+645 GLPLDMDS

-677 KDKLKVV
+677 KEKLKIF
-684 EEEKNEWKFN
+684 EAEKNEWKLS
-694 RAQLQQ
+694 RAQLQE

-720 NLCKTVNERLKETQ
+720 SLCKTVNERLKETQ

-747 KKLLKDYQQ
+747 KKLVKDYQQ
-756 KSPFPSPP
+756 K
-764 KLIRM
+764 
-769 EVQKEIEFMKKEED
+769 ETEFMKKEED
-783 HSKLLEERDQKYAE
+783 HSRLLQERDQKYAE
-797 QLKIYQE
+797 QLKIHQE
-804 KISELENKLKAY
+804 KISELESKLRVY
-816 EKKPYMFE
+816 ERMPYMFG

-833 PSPGQSNE
+833 PSPGQYNE
-841 QSKIKEDN
+841 QSKIREEN
-849 EKETKSIEER
+849 ENETESIEER
-859 INSLD
+859 LNSSD

-869 FDVFVGDTPRLDTS
+869 FDAFVGDTPRLDTS

-909 GGGQQTAN
+909 GAGQQTAD
-917 LQDEDSEDSVLNR
+917 LQDEDSEDTILNR
-930 ESSTMNLTKTLE
+930 ELSTAYLTKTLE
-942 TSEKLP
+942 TSEKFTLP
-948 FPCLDDADRKSEK
+948 RLDDIDQKSEK
-961 PEKRESTESPLE
+961 PEQTESTESPLE

-978 STQSS
+978 STHSS
-983 PVHKPSNENSTTTT
+983 PVHKPNNKNSMTATH
-997 RSPPP
+997 SPPP
-1002 EGMTPNS
+1002 EEMAPNS
-1009 PQGYLKNVKQREAKG
+1009 PQGYPKNVKQREAKG
-1024 KGKEAKEERRNED
+1024 KGKEAKAEEKKNED
-1037 RTAETIEGIPSGK
+1037 RTVETNEGTSSGK

-1121 QISSSSLQVT
+1121 QISGSSLHVT
-1131 QSGQDGC
+1131 QSGQDSC
-1138 EHSQEKN
+1138 EHGQEKN
-1145 RSKSQTVFTL
+1145 RSK
-1155 QCLGSFVN
+1155 
-1163 MSRIVIDDTYHSKPS
+1163 SRIVIDDTYHSKPS

-1204 LDDEFTTTGKQNQWH
+1204 LDDEFTTGKQNQWH

-1239 MEQYITEFTAMNVD
+1239 MEQYITEFTAMNID

-1297 EKVQKKEKE
+1297 EKVQKKERE
-1306 VRKTGRVKYRL
+1306 VRKTGRVVATL
-1317 AKEENSSQFS
+1317 ESS
-1327 SLGAMQIERFCRKT
+1327 C
-1341 PNYAG
+1341 
-1346 GTKNWS
+1346 
-1352 FQLNFNLITVAVSGN
+1352 
-1367 EPTGQEA
+1367 
-1374 EPFSARKHSTNR
+1374 

>member
-1 MVPPAE
+1 MMKTEGKGERTLRSASPHRNAYKSDFHAIKCSFDGVNNPENASNKTGLHQKLSTSSNGGGNDPHSRGRAATYGNRVHKIKNMFLQMGGSSSTPSCESSPPAE

-16 AEYGSSPGSPSFLI
+16 AEYGPSPGSPSFLI

-39 ATSPSS
+39 STSPSG
-45 SPVDSLSVSSAADKV
+45 SPVDSLSVPSAADKI
-60 IRSSDE
+60 IRSNDE

-111 RGSASDCSNVVDH
+111 RSSASDCNNAVDH

-132 LPVALEKVENQSNEE
+132 LPVALEKIENQGNEE
-147 LKQQHANSGSKSS
+147 LKQQHPNSGSKSS

-174 LGDSDTEESKETS
+174 LGDSDTEEAKEIS
-187 KNDSSPNQDPLGGQ
+187 KNYSPPNQDPLRGHHG
-201 QTLNLSPVAEG
+201 LDSSAVAEG
-212 CLEKGALP
+212 CLEKAVLT
-220 KVPEICR
+220 KVPVILR
-227 DEPSKALGKDRKEQ
+227 DELSEAFGKDKREQ
-241 LVLERKLWNMGSVP
+241 LVLERSLWGMGSMP
-255 AQEAQQTSDS
+255 GQEAQRRSDS
-265 VCSWVSPTEGT
+265 VLSQVSPMERT
-276 CRELVAQ
+276 CAELVAQ
-283 DETSGHEKKGLE
+283 DETSGHEKEGLE
-295 KDHVDQE
+295 KDHVVQEDQLLRC
-302 NQKLVCHVQEG
+302 QVQEG
-313 KRSDYALEVVEEF
+313 KRNDYSLEVVEEF
-326 TDGSKT
+326 MKGSET
-332 SWEEER
+332 GQEEER
-338 DGMSVRDGPVTQ
+338 DGMSPITR

-357 EEDTEEEE
+357 EGGIEEEE
-365 QALEKQSEDFGDFGI
+365 QVGRQSENFSAFGI

-395 QYPEGKEILEGEEDY
+395 QGPEGKEILEGEEEEEY

-426 DPAPDRKVKFSTAPI
+426 DPEPDRKVKFSTAPI
-441 KNSCGEQEAEKK
+441 K

-498 DRGLGISIIGMGVG
+498 DSGLGISIIGMGVG

-578 EKPGAESEVARLISE
+578 EKPGTQSEVARLISE

-620 EEDTYESHLH
+620 DDTYESHLH

-645 GLLLDMDS
+645 CLPLDMDS

-663 QLKHAVTIAEVNQL
+663 QLKHAVTTAEVNQL
-677 KDKLKVV
+677 KEKLKVV
-684 EEEKNEWKFN
+684 EAEKNEWKLN

-720 NLCKTVNERLKETQ
+720 SLCKTVNEHLKETQ
-734 EQCDALEKKYNKA
+734 EQCDALEKKYSKA
-747 KKLLKDYQQ
+747 KKLLKDYQ
-756 KSPFPSPP
+756 
-764 KLIRM
+764 
-769 EVQKEIEFMKKEED
+769 QKEIEFMKKEED
-783 HSKLLEERDQKYAE
+783 HSRLLEERDQKYAE

-804 KISELENKLKAY
+804 KISELESKLKVY
-816 EKKPYMFE
+816 ERIPYVFG
-824 GGSLLEDGC
+824 GGSLLEDSC
-833 PSPGQSNE
+833 QSPGQYND
-841 QSKIKEDN
+841 QSKIREEN
-849 EKETKSIEER
+849 EKETESIEER
-859 INSLD
+859 LNSSD
-864 MLISD
+864 MISD
-869 FDVFVGDTPRLDTS
+869 FDAFVGDTPRLDTS

-909 GGGQQTAN
+909 GAGQQTAN
-917 LQDEDSEDSVLNR
+917 LQ
-930 ESSTMNLTKTLE
+930 
-942 TSEKLP
+942 
-948 FPCLDDADRKSEK
+948 
-961 PEKRESTESPLE
+961 
-973 SSPSA
+973 
-978 STQSS
+978 
-983 PVHKPSNENSTTTT
+983 
-997 RSPPP
+997 
-1002 EGMTPNS
+1002 
-1009 PQGYLKNVKQREAKG
+1009 
-1024 KGKEAKEERRNED
+1024 
-1037 RTAETIEGIPSGK
+1037 
-1050 SKRRFPDFG
+1050 
-1059 GLRKSGGKGK
+1059 
-1069 KQEKENLRGSLD
+1069 
-1081 SRGSRELLDDSGNN
+1081 
-1095 LSASDSDSPVPT
+1095 
-1107 CMPFSWFGDSHKEP
+1107 
-1121 QISSSSLQVT
+1121 
-1131 QSGQDGC
+1131 
-1138 EHSQEKN
+1138 
-1145 RSKSQTVFTL
+1145 
-1155 QCLGSFVN
+1155 
-1163 MSRIVIDDTYHSKPS
+1163 SRIVIDDTYHSKPS

-1197 TFSSNEA
+1197 TFSSNEVSFKA

-1219 SRPIS
+1219 SRPIC

-1239 MEQYITEFTAMNVD
+1239 MEQYITEFTAMNID

-1297 EKVQKKEKE
+1297 EKVQKKERE
-1306 VRKTGRVKYRL
+1306 VRKTGRVVATL
-1317 AKEENSSQFS
+1317 ESS
-1327 SLGAMQIERFCRKT
+1327 C
-1341 PNYAG
+1341 
-1346 GTKNWS
+1346 
-1352 FQLNFNLITVAVSGN
+1352 
-1367 EPTGQEA
+1367 
-1374 EPFSARKHSTNR
+1374 

>member
-1 MVPPAE
+1 MMKTEGKGERTLRSASPHRNAYKSDFHAIKCSFDGVNNPENATNKTGLHQKLSTSSNGGGNDPHSRGRAATYGNRVHKIKSMFLQMGGSSSLPPCESSPPAE
-7 TKLISRATA
+7 TKLISRAMA
-16 AEYGSSPGSPSFLI
+16 AEYTPSPGSPSFLI

-39 ATSPSS
+39 STSPCS
-45 SPVDSLSVSSAADKV
+45 SPVDSLSVPSAADKV
-60 IRSSDE
+60 IRSNDE

-87 NIKQRSSVD
+87 NIKQGSSAD
-96 RYSPSKCE
+96 RYSPSRCE

-111 RGSASDCSNVVDH
+111 HGSASDCSSVVDH

-132 LPVALEKVENQSNEE
+132 LPVALDKVESQGSEE
-147 LKQQHANSGSKSS
+147 LKQHHPNSSSKSS

-174 LGDSDTEESKETS
+174 LGDSDTEESKEIS
-187 KNDSSPNQDPLGGQ
+187 KSDSPPNQDPLRGHRS
-201 QTLNLSPVAEG
+201 LDSSVAEG
-212 CLEKGALP
+212 CPEKALFT
-220 KVPEICR
+220 KVPVTLR
-227 DEPSKALGKDRKEQ
+227 DEMSEALGKDKREQ
-241 LVLERKLWNMGSVP
+241 LVLERSLRDMVSMPGQEVQQRSNSVL
-255 AQEAQQTSDS
+255 SRVSS
-265 VCSWVSPTEGT
+265 VEGT
-276 CRELVAQ
+276 GAELVAQ
-283 DETSGHEKKGLE
+283 IETSGHEKDLE
-295 KDHVDQE
+295 KDHVVEEDQAL
-302 NQKLVCHVQEG
+302 QRQVQEG
-313 KRSDYALEVVEEF
+313 KTSDYSFEVVEEF
-326 TDGSKT
+326 TEGSET
-332 SWEEER
+332 NREEER
-338 DGMSVRDGPVTQ
+338 DGMSVKDGPVTR
-350 VQDVLEQ
+350 VQDFLEQ
-357 EEDTEEEE
+357 ERDTEEEE
-365 QALEKQSEDFGDFGI
+365 QAVEKQSENFSAFGI
-380 ENAAFDDDRDTEPEN
+380 ENAAFDDDRDIEPEN
-395 QYPEGKEILEGEEDY
+395 QGPEGKEILEVEEEEY

-426 DPAPDRKVKFSTAPI
+426 DPEPDRKVKFSTAPI
-441 KNSCGEQEAEKK
+441 K

-498 DRGLGISIIGMGVG
+498 DSGLGISIIGMGVG

-578 EKPGAESEVARLISE
+578 EKPGTQSEVARLISE

-615 DYDDD
+615 EYDDD
-620 EEDTYESHLH
+620 DDTYESHLH

-645 GLLLDMDS
+645 GLPLDMDS

-677 KDKLKVV
+677 KEKLKIV
-684 EEEKNEWKFN
+684 EAEKNEWKLS
-694 RAQLQQ
+694 RAQLQE

-720 NLCKTVNERLKETQ
+720 SLCKTVNERLKETQ

-747 KKLLKDYQQ
+747 KKLVKDYQ
-756 KSPFPSPP
+756 
-764 KLIRM
+764 
-769 EVQKEIEFMKKEED
+769 QKEIEFMKKEED
-783 HSKLLEERDQKYAE
+783 HSRLLQERDQKYAE

-804 KISELENKLKAY
+804 KISELESKLKVY
-816 EKKPYMFE
+816 ERVPYMF
-824 GGSLLEDGC
+824 GGSSLLEDGC
-833 PSPGQSNE
+833 PSPGQYNE
-841 QSKIKEDN
+841 QSKIREEN
-849 EKETKSIEER
+849 ENETESIEER
-859 INSLD
+859 LNSSEI
-864 MLISD
+864 LISD
-869 FDVFVGDTPRLDTS
+869 FDAFVGDTPRLDTS

-909 GGGQQTAN
+909 GAGQQTAN
-917 LQDEDSEDSVLNR
+917 LQDEDSEDTVLR
-930 ESSTMNLTKTLE
+930 ELSTAYLTKTLE
-942 TSEKLP
+942 TSEKFILP
-948 FPCLDDADRKSEK
+948 RLDDIDQKSEK
-961 PEKRESTESPLE
+961 PEQTESTESPLE

-978 STQSS
+978 STHSS
-983 PVHKPSNENSTTTT
+983 PVHKPNNKNSTTTT
-997 RSPPP
+997 HSPPP
-1002 EGMTPNS
+1002 EEMAPNS
-1009 PQGYLKNVKQREAKG
+1009 PQGYSRNVKQREAKG
-1024 KGKEAKEERRNED
+1024 KGKEAKEEKKNED
-1037 RTAETIEGIPSGK
+1037 RTVETNEGTSSGK

-1121 QISSSSLQVT
+1121 QISSSSLHVT
-1131 QSGQDGC
+1131 QSGQDSC

-1145 RSKSQTVFTL
+1145 RSK
-1155 QCLGSFVN
+1155 
-1163 MSRIVIDDTYHSKPS
+1163 SRIVIDDTYHSKPS

-1204 LDDEFTTTGKQNQWH
+1204 LDDEFTTGKQNQWH

-1239 MEQYITEFTAMNVD
+1239 MEQYIAEFTAMNID

-1297 EKVQKKEKE
+1297 EKVQKKERE
-1306 VRKTGRVKYRL
+1306 VRKTGRVVATL
-1317 AKEENSSQFS
+1317 ESS
-1327 SLGAMQIERFCRKT
+1327 C
-1341 PNYAG
+1341 
-1346 GTKNWS
+1346 
-1352 FQLNFNLITVAVSGN
+1352 
-1367 EPTGQEA
+1367 
-1374 EPFSARKHSTNR
+1374 

>member
-1 MVPPAE
+1 MMKTEGKGERTLRSASPHRNAYKSDFHAIKCSFDGVNNPDNASNKTGLHQKLSTSSNGGGSDPHSRGRAATYGNRVHKIKNMFLQMGSSSSTTSCESSPPAE

-39 ATSPSS
+39 TTSPSS

-111 RGSASDCSNVVDH
+111 HGSASDCSNAVDH
-124 FSFNTEAS
+124 FNFNTEAR
-132 LPVALEKVENQSNEE
+132 
-147 LKQQHANSGSKSS
+147 
-160 FLNAGPISRRLESF
+160 PISRRLESF

-187 KNDSSPNQDPLGGQ
+187 RNDSSPNQDPLRGQ
-201 QTLNLSPVAEG
+201 QSLNLSAVAEG
-212 CLEKGALP
+212 CLEKGAFP
-220 KVPEICR
+220 KVPGICR
-227 DEPSKALGKDRKEQ
+227 DEPSKALGKDKREQ
-241 LVLERKLWNMGSVP
+241 LVLETSPWNTGNVRG
-255 AQEAQQTSDS
+255 QEAQQTSDS
-265 VCSWVSPTEGT
+265 VSSWVSPTEGACT
-276 CRELVAQ
+276 ELAAQ
-283 DETSGHEKKGLE
+283 GDTSGHEKEGLE
-295 KDHVDQE
+295 KDHADQE
-302 NQKLVCHVQEG
+302 NQKLISHVQGG

-332 SWEEER
+332 SWEEGR
-338 DGMSVRDGPVTQ
+338 DGISVRSGPVTQ
-350 VQDVLEQ
+350 VQAVLEQ
-357 EEDTEEEE
+357 EEDTEEE
-365 QALEKQSEDFGDFGI
+365 QVLEKQSEDFSDFGI

-395 QYPEGKEILEGEEDY
+395 QDPEGKEILEGEEEY

-426 DPAPDRKVKFSTAPI
+426 DPEPDRKVKFSTAPI
-441 KNSCGEQEAEKK
+441 K

-615 DYDDD
+615 DYDEE
-620 EEDTYESHLH
+620 EEDTYKSHLH

-663 QLKHAVTIAEVNQL
+663 QLKHAVTVAEVNQL
-677 KDKLKVV
+677 KEKLKVV
-684 EEEKNEWKFN
+684 EAEKNEWKFN

-734 EQCDALEKKYNKA
+734 EQCDALEKKYSKA
-747 KKLLKDYQQ
+747 KKLLKDYQ
-756 KSPFPSPP
+756 
-764 KLIRM
+764 
-769 EVQKEIEFMKKEED
+769 QKEIEFMKKEED
-783 HSKLLEERDQKYAE
+783 HSKLLEERDHKYAE

-816 EKKPYMFE
+816 EKMPCVFE
-824 GGSLLEDGC
+824 GGSLLEDDC
-833 PSPGQSNE
+833 QNPGQSNE
-841 QSKIKEDN
+841 QSNIKEDN
-849 EKETKSIEER
+849 EKETKSIKER

-864 MLISD
+864 MLVSGKYVFVAD
-869 FDVFVGDTPRLDTS
+869 FDAFVGDTPRLDTS
-883 AHKAKAQLALKV
+883 AHRAKAQLALKV

-909 GGGQQTAN
+909 GGGQQTTN
-917 LQDEDSEDSVLNR
+917 LQVL
-930 ESSTMNLTKTLE
+930 
-942 TSEKLP
+942 
-948 FPCLDDADRKSEK
+948 
-961 PEKRESTESPLE
+961 
-973 SSPSA
+973 
-978 STQSS
+978 TQ
-983 PVHKPSNENSTTTT
+983 
-997 RSPPP
+997 
-1002 EGMTPNS
+1002 
-1009 PQGYLKNVKQREAKG
+1009 
-1024 KGKEAKEERRNED
+1024 
-1037 RTAETIEGIPSGK
+1037 
-1050 SKRRFPDFG
+1050 
-1059 GLRKSGGKGK
+1059 
-1069 KQEKENLRGSLD
+1069 
-1081 SRGSRELLDDSGNN
+1081 
-1095 LSASDSDSPVPT
+1095 
-1107 CMPFSWFGDSHKEP
+1107 
-1121 QISSSSLQVT
+1121 
-1131 QSGQDGC
+1131 
-1138 EHSQEKN
+1138 
-1145 RSKSQTVFTL
+1145 
-1155 QCLGSFVN
+1155 
-1163 MSRIVIDDTYHSKPS
+1163 SRIVIDDTYHSKPS

-1197 TFSSNEA
+1197 TFSSNEVSFKA

-1266 ALGVSSQNDR
+1266 
-1276 STIKKKIK
+1276 
-1284 DIRKT
+1284 
-1289 QEKLEKQK
+1289 
-1297 EKVQKKEKE
+1297 
-1306 VRKTGRVKYRL
+1306 
-1317 AKEENSSQFS
+1317 
-1327 SLGAMQIERFCRKT
+1327 
-1341 PNYAG
+1341 
-1346 GTKNWS
+1346 
-1352 FQLNFNLITVAVSGN
+1352 
-1367 EPTGQEA
+1367 
-1374 EPFSARKHSTNR
+1374 

>member
-1 MVPPAE
+1 MMKTEGKGERTLRSASPHRNAYKSDFHAIKCSFDGVNNPENASSKTGLHQKLSTSSNGGGNDPHSRGRAATYGNRVHKIKSMFLQMGGSSSMPSCESSPPAE

-16 AEYGSSPGSPSFLI
+16 AEYAPSPGSPSFLI

-39 ATSPSS
+39 STSPCS
-45 SPVDSLSVSSAADKV
+45 SPVDSLSVPSAADKV
-60 IRSSDE
+60 IRSNDE

-111 RGSASDCSNVVDH
+111 HGSASDCSNVVDH
-124 FSFNTEAS
+124 FSFNTETS
-132 LPVALEKVENQSNEE
+132 LPVAQEKVENQGREE
-147 LKQQHANSGSKSS
+147 LKQQHPNSGSKSS
-160 FLNAGPISRRLESF
+160 LLNAGPISRRLESF
-174 LGDSDTEESKETS
+174 LGDSDTEESKEIS
-187 KNDSSPNQDPLGGQ
+187 KNCSSPNQDPLRGHHS
-201 QTLNLSPVAEG
+201 LDSSAVAEG
-212 CLEKGALP
+212 CPEKTLST
-220 KVPEICR
+220 KVPVILR
-227 DEPSKALGKDRKEQ
+227 DELSEALGKDKREQ
-241 LVLERKLWNMGSVP
+241 LVLEESLRYMGSIP
-255 AQEAQQTSDS
+255 DQEAQQRSDS
-265 VCSWVSPTEGT
+265 VLSQVSSTEGT
-276 CRELVAQ
+276 GAELVAQ
-283 DETSGHEKKGLE
+283 NKTSGHEKEGLA
-295 KDHVDQE
+295 KDHVEEDQALRR
-302 NQKLVCHVQEG
+302 QVQEG
-313 KRSDYALEVVEEF
+313 KSDNSFEVVGEF
-326 TDGSKT
+326 TEGSET
-332 SWEEER
+332 SREEER
-338 DGMSVRDGPVTQ
+338 DGMSVKDGPVTR
-350 VQDVLEQ
+350 VQDFLEQ
-357 EEDTEEEE
+357 ERDTEEEE
-365 QALEKQSEDFGDFGI
+365 QVVEKQSENFSAFGI
-380 ENAAFDDDRDTEPEN
+380 ENAAFDDDRDIEPEN
-395 QYPEGKEILEGEEDY
+395 QGPEGKEILEGEEEEY
-410 MYDSEYE
+410 EYTYDSEYE

-426 DPAPDRKVKFSTAPI
+426 DPEPDRKVKFSTAPI
-441 KNSCGEQEAEKK
+441 K

-498 DRGLGISIIGMGVG
+498 DSGLGISIIGMGVG

-578 EKPGAESEVARLISE
+578 EKPGTQSEVARLISE

-620 EEDTYESHLH
+620 DDTYESHLH

-645 GLLLDMDS
+645 GLPLDMDS

-677 KDKLKVV
+677 KEKLKIF
-684 EEEKNEWKFN
+684 EAEKNEWKLS
-694 RAQLQQ
+694 RAQLQE

-720 NLCKTVNERLKETQ
+720 SLCKTVNERLKETQ

-747 KKLLKDYQQ
+747 KKLVKDYQQ
-756 KSPFPSPP
+756 K
-764 KLIRM
+764 
-769 EVQKEIEFMKKEED
+769 ETEFMKKEED
-783 HSKLLEERDQKYAE
+783 HSRLLQERDQKYAE
-797 QLKIYQE
+797 QLKIHQE
-804 KISELENKLKAY
+804 KISELESKLRVY
-816 EKKPYMFE
+816 ERMPYMFG

-833 PSPGQSNE
+833 PSPGQYNE
-841 QSKIKEDN
+841 QSKIREEN
-849 EKETKSIEER
+849 ENETESIEER
-859 INSLD
+859 LNSSD

-869 FDVFVGDTPRLDTS
+869 FDAFVGDTPRLDTS

-909 GGGQQTAN
+909 GAGQQTAD
-917 LQDEDSEDSVLNR
+917 LQDEDSEDTILNR
-930 ESSTMNLTKTLE
+930 ELSTAYLTKTLE
-942 TSEKLP
+942 TSEKFTLP
-948 FPCLDDADRKSEK
+948 RLDDIDQKSEK
-961 PEKRESTESPLE
+961 PEQTESTESPLE

-978 STQSS
+978 STHSS
-983 PVHKPSNENSTTTT
+983 PVHKPNNKNSMTATH
-997 RSPPP
+997 SPPP
-1002 EGMTPNS
+1002 EEMAPNS
-1009 PQGYLKNVKQREAKG
+1009 PQGYPKNVKQREAKG
-1024 KGKEAKEERRNED
+1024 KGKEAKAEEKKNED
-1037 RTAETIEGIPSGK
+1037 RTVETNEGTSSGK

-1121 QISSSSLQVT
+1121 QISGSSLHVT
-1131 QSGQDGC
+1131 QSGQDSC
-1138 EHSQEKN
+1138 EHGQEKN
-1145 RSKSQTVFTL
+1145 RSK
-1155 QCLGSFVN
+1155 
-1163 MSRIVIDDTYHSKPS
+1163 
-1178 CELSGLVTE
+1178 
-1187 PNLSGRSHTL
+1187 
-1197 TFSSNEA
+1197 A
-1204 LDDEFTTTGKQNQWH
+1204 LDDEFTTGKQNQWH

-1239 MEQYITEFTAMNVD
+1239 MEQYITEFTAMNID

-1297 EKVQKKEKE
+1297 EKVQKKERE
-1306 VRKTGRVKYRL
+1306 VRKTGRVVATL
-1317 AKEENSSQFS
+1317 ESS
-1327 SLGAMQIERFCRKT
+1327 C
-1341 PNYAG
+1341 
-1346 GTKNWS
+1346 
-1352 FQLNFNLITVAVSGN
+1352 
-1367 EPTGQEA
+1367 
-1374 EPFSARKHSTNR
+1374 

>member
-1 MVPPAE
+1 MMKTEGKGERTLRSASPHRNAYKSDFHAIKCSFDGVNNPENASNKTSLHQKLSVSSNGGGNDPHSRGRAATYGNRVHKIKNMFLQMGGSSSTPSCESSPPAE
-7 TKLISRATA
+7 TKLIGRATA
-16 AEYGSSPGSPSFLI
+16 AEYGPSPGSPSFLI
-30 VQKNNLLNT
+30 VQKNNLLN
-39 ATSPSS
+39 ASTSPCS
-45 SPVDSLSVSSAADKV
+45 SPVDSLSVPSAADKV
-60 IRSSDE
+60 TRSNDE

-96 RYSPSKCE
+96 RYSPNKCE
-104 RSEDKRR
+104 RGEDKRR
-111 RGSASDCSNVVDH
+111 RSSASDSGSVVDH

-132 LPVALEKVENQSNEE
+132 IPVVLEKVENQGSEE
-147 LKQQHANSGSKSS
+147 SKQQHPNSSSRSS

-174 LGDSDTEESKETS
+174 LGDSDTEESKEIS
-187 KNDSSPNQDPLGGQ
+187 KNYSPLNRDPLRGHHSFDSSAD
-201 QTLNLSPVAEG
+201 AEV
-212 CLEKGALP
+212 CPEKAVST
-220 KVPEICR
+220 KVPAILR
-227 DEPSKALGKDRKEQ
+227 DELSEALGKDKREQ
-241 LVLERKLWNMGSVP
+241 LVFGRSLLGMSSTSG
-255 AQEAQQTSDS
+255 QEAQWRSDS
-265 VCSWVSPTEGT
+265 ILSQVSPVEGT
-276 CRELVAQ
+276 CTETVAQ
-283 DETSGHEKKGLE
+283 DETSGHEKEGLE
-295 KDHVDQE
+295 KDHVVQEDQPLSP
-302 NQKLVCHVQEG
+302 QVQEG
-313 KRSDYALEVVEEF
+313 KRSSYSLEVVEEF
-326 TDGSKT
+326 TKSSKVNH
-332 SWEEER
+332 EEER
-338 DGMSVRDGPVTQ
+338 DGTSVKDGIFTR

-365 QALEKQSEDFGDFGI
+365 QITEMQNENYKAFGI
-380 ENAAFDDDRDTEPEN
+380 ENVAFDDDRYTEPEN
-395 QYPEGKEILEGEEDY
+395 QGSEGKEILEGEEEEC

-426 DPAPDRKVKFSTAPI
+426 DPDPDRKVRFSTAPI
-441 KNSCGEQEAEKK
+441 K

-498 DRGLGISIIGMGVG
+498 DSGLGISIIGMGVG

-578 EKPGAESEVARLISE
+578 EKPGTQSEVARLISE

-620 EEDTYESHLH
+620 DETYESHLH
-630 GKSVEVFDLPENEDI
+630 GKSVEVFELPENEDI
-645 GLLLDMDS
+645 CLPLDMDS

-677 KDKLKVV
+677 KEKLKTV
-684 EEEKNEWKFN
+684 EGEKNEWKLS

-700 NLDESKEKIKK
+700 NLEESKEKIKK

-720 NLCKTVNERLKETQ
+720 SLCKTINEHLKETQ

-756 KSPFPSPP
+756 K
-764 KLIRM
+764 
-769 EVQKEIEFMKKEED
+769 EIEFMKKEED
-783 HSKLLEERDQKYAE
+783 HTRLLEERDQKYAE

-804 KISELENKLKAY
+804 KISDLESKLKVY
-816 EKKPYMFE
+816 ERMPHEFG
-824 GGSLLEDGC
+824 GGSLLGDGC
-833 PSPGQSNE
+833 QSPGQYE
-841 QSKIKEDN
+841 QSNMRGEN
-849 EKETKSIEER
+849 EKETESIEER
-859 INSLD
+859 LNSSD
-864 MLISD
+864 MLFSD
-869 FDVFVGDTPRLDTS
+869 FDAFIRDTPRLDTS

-895 KRQPPSRSKLKESL
+895 KRQPPSRLKLKESL
-909 GGGQQTAN
+909 EAGQQTAS
-917 LQDEDSEDSVLNR
+917 LQDEDSEDTVLNR
-930 ESSTMNLTKTLE
+930 ELSTVYLTKTLE
-942 TSEKLP
+942 TSEKATLP
-948 FPCLDDADRKSEK
+948 HLDDIDRKSEK
-961 PEKRESTESPLE
+961 PEQTESTESPLG

-978 STQSS
+978 STHSS
-983 PVHKPSNENSTTTT
+983 PVHKPNNENSTTTT

-1002 EGMTPNS
+1002 EGMSPNS
-1009 PQGYLKNVKQREAKG
+1009 PQGYPKNVKQKEAKG
-1024 KGKEAKEERRNED
+1024 KGKEAKEEKKNED
-1037 RTAETIEGIPSGK
+1037 RTVETNEGTTSGK

-1121 QISSSSLQVT
+1121 QISSSSLHVT
-1131 QSGQDGC
+1131 QSGQDSC
-1138 EHSQEKN
+1138 EHGQEKN
-1145 RSKSQTVFTL
+1145 RSK
-1155 QCLGSFVN
+1155 
-1163 MSRIVIDDTYHSKPS
+1163 SRIVIDDTYHSKPS

-1224 EWTTQ
+1224 DWTTQ

-1239 MEQYITEFTAMNVD
+1239 MEQYITEFTAMNID

-1297 EKVQKKEKE
+1297 EKVQKKERE
-1306 VRKTGRVKYRL
+1306 VRKTGRVVATL
-1317 AKEENSSQFS
+1317 ESS
-1327 SLGAMQIERFCRKT
+1327 C
-1341 PNYAG
+1341 
-1346 GTKNWS
+1346 
-1352 FQLNFNLITVAVSGN
+1352 
-1367 EPTGQEA
+1367 
-1374 EPFSARKHSTNR
+1374 

>member
-1 MVPPAE
+1 MMKTEGKGERTLRSASPHRNTYKSDFHAIKCSFDGINNPENASNKTGLHQKLSTSSNGGGNDPHSRGRAATYGNRVHKIKNMFLQMGGSSSTPSCESSPPAE
-7 TKLISRATA
+7 TKLTSRATA
-16 AEYGSSPGSPSFLI
+16 VEYGPSPGSPSFLI

-39 ATSPSS
+39 STSPCG
-45 SPVDSLSVSSAADKV
+45 SPVDSLSVPSADKV
-60 IRSSDE
+60 IRSNDE

-111 RGSASDCSNVVDH
+111 HGSASDCSNVADH

-132 LPVALEKVENQSNEE
+132 LPVALEKVENQGNEE
-147 LKQQHANSGSKSS
+147 LKQQHSNSGSKSS

-174 LGDSDTEESKETS
+174 LGDSDTEESKEIS
-187 KNDSSPNQDPLGGQ
+187 KNYSPPNQDPFRGHHSLD
-201 QTLNLSPVAEG
+201 SSAVAEG
-212 CLEKGALP
+212 CPEKAVSTE
-220 KVPEICR
+220 VPVILGDGLSE
-227 DEPSKALGKDRKEQ
+227 ALGKDKREQ
-241 LVLERKLWNMGSVP
+241 LVLERSLWDVGSTP
-255 AQEAQQTSDS
+255 GQDAQRRSDS
-265 VCSWVSPTEGT
+265 VLSQVSPMEGT
-276 CRELVAQ
+276 CAGLVAQ
-283 DETSGHEKKGLE
+283 NETSGHEKEGLE
-295 KDHVDQE
+295 KDHVVQEDQMLRR
-302 NQKLVCHVQEG
+302 QVQEG
-313 KRSDYALEVVEEF
+313 KRSDYSLEVAEEF
-326 TDGSKT
+326 TEGSKT
-332 SWEEER
+332 SREEER
-338 DGMSVRDGPVTQ
+338 DGMSVKDGPVTR

-357 EEDTEEEE
+357 EGDAEEEE
-365 QALEKQSEDFGDFGI
+365 QAVEKQSENFSAFGI
-380 ENAAFDDDRDTEPEN
+380 ENAAFDDRDTEPEN
-395 QYPEGKEILEGEEDY
+395 QGPEGKEILEGEEEEY

-426 DPAPDRKVKFSTAPI
+426 DPEPDRKVKFSTAPI
-441 KNSCGEQEAEKK
+441 K

-498 DRGLGISIIGMGVG
+498 DSGLGISIIGMGVG

-578 EKPGAESEVARLISE
+578 EKPGTQSEVARLISE

-620 EEDTYESHLH
+620 DDTYESHLH

-645 GLLLDMDS
+645 GLPLDMDS

-663 QLKHAVTIAEVNQL
+663 QLKHAVTTAEVNQL
-677 KDKLKVV
+677 KEKLKIV
-684 EEEKNEWKFN
+684 EAEKNEWKLS
-694 RAQLQQ
+694 RAELQQ

-720 NLCKTVNERLKETQ
+720 SLCKTVNEHLKETQ

-756 KSPFPSPP
+756 K
-764 KLIRM
+764 
-769 EVQKEIEFMKKEED
+769 EIEFMKKEEE
-783 HSKLLEERDQKYAE
+783 HSRLLEERDQKYAE

-804 KISELENKLKAY
+804 KISELESKLKVY
-816 EKKPYMFE
+816 ERMPYMF
-824 GGSLLEDGC
+824 GCGNLLEDGC
-833 PSPGQSNE
+833 QSPGQHNE
-841 QSKIKEDN
+841 QSKIREEK
-849 EKETKSIEER
+849 EKETETIEER
-859 INSLD
+859 LNSSD

-869 FDVFVGDTPRLDTS
+869 FDAFVGDTPRLDTS

-909 GGGQQTAN
+909 GAGQQTAN
-917 LQDEDSEDSVLNR
+917 LQDEDSEDTVLNR
-930 ESSTMNLTKTLE
+930 ELSTAYLTKTLE
-942 TSEKLP
+942 TSEKLTLP
-948 FPCLDDADRKSEK
+948 RLDDIDRKSEK
-961 PEKRESTESPLE
+961 PEQTESTESPLE

-978 STQSS
+978 STHSS
-983 PVHKPSNENSTTTT
+983 PVHKPNKENSTTTT

-1002 EGMTPNS
+1002 EEMAPNS
-1009 PQGYLKNVKQREAKG
+1009 PQGYPKNVKPREAKG
-1024 KGKEAKEERRNED
+1024 KGKEAKAEEKKNED
-1037 RTAETIEGIPSGK
+1037 KTVETNEGTSSGK

-1121 QISSSSLQVT
+1121 QISSSSLHVT
-1131 QSGQDGC
+1131 QCGQDSC
-1138 EHSQEKN
+1138 EHGQEKN
-1145 RSKSQTVFTL
+1145 RSK
-1155 QCLGSFVN
+1155 
-1163 MSRIVIDDTYHSKPS
+1163 
-1178 CELSGLVTE
+1178 
-1187 PNLSGRSHTL
+1187 
-1197 TFSSNEA
+1197 A
-1204 LDDEFTTTGKQNQWH
+1204 LDDEFTTGKQNQWH

-1239 MEQYITEFTAMNVD
+1239 MEQYITEFTAMNID

-1297 EKVQKKEKE
+1297 EKVQKKERE
-1306 VRKTGRVKYRL
+1306 VRKTGRVVATL
-1317 AKEENSSQFS
+1317 ESS
-1327 SLGAMQIERFCRKT
+1327 C
-1341 PNYAG
+1341 
-1346 GTKNWS
+1346 
-1352 FQLNFNLITVAVSGN
+1352 
-1367 EPTGQEA
+1367 
-1374 EPFSARKHSTNR
+1374 

>member
-1 MVPPAE
+1 MMKTEGKGERSLRSASPHRNAYKSDFHAIKCSFDGINNPENASNKTGLHQKLSTSSNGGGNDPHSRGRAATYGNRVHKIKSMFLQMGGSSTPSCESSPPAE

-16 AEYGSSPGSPSFLI
+16 AEYGPSPGSPSFLI

-39 ATSPSS
+39 STSPCS
-45 SPVDSLSVSSAADKV
+45 SPVDSLSVPSAADRV
-60 IRSSDE
+60 IRSNDE
-66 ADLDK
+66 SDLDK

-104 RSEDKRR
+104 RTEDKKRR
-111 RGSASDCSNVVDH
+111 SSASDCSSVVDH
-124 FSFNTEAS
+124 GFNTEAS
-132 LPVALEKVENQSNEE
+132 PPVALEKVENQGNDE
-147 LKQQHANSGSKSS
+147 LKQQPPSSGSKCS

-174 LGDSDTEESKETS
+174 LGDSDSDESKEIS
-187 KNDSSPNQDPLGGQ
+187 KNVSPPNQDPLRGHHS
-201 QTLNLSPVAEG
+201 LDSSAVAEG
-212 CLEKGALP
+212 CQEKAVP
-220 KVPEICR
+220 TKVPVILRGELS
-227 DEPSKALGKDRKEQ
+227 EALGKDKREQ
-241 LVLERKLWNMGSVP
+241 LVLERSLWDMGS
-255 AQEAQQTSDS
+255 ASGQEAQRRSDGFLS
-265 VCSWVSPTEGT
+265 RVSPMEGT
-276 CRELVAQ
+276 CAELVTQ
-283 DETSGHEKKGLE
+283 DETSGHEKDGLE
-295 KDHVDQE
+295 KDHIVQE
-302 NQKLVCHVQEG
+302 HQLLVCQVQEG
-313 KRSDYALEVVEEF
+313 KKSNYSLEVVEEF
-326 TDGSKT
+326 TEGSET
-332 SWEEER
+332 HQEEEG
-338 DGMSVRDGPVTQ
+338 DGMSVRDGSVTR

-357 EEDTEEEE
+357 ERGTEEEE
-365 QALEKQSEDFGDFGI
+365 QVLEKQSEDFSAFGI
-380 ENAAFDDDRDTEPEN
+380 ENVAFDDDRDTESEN
-395 QYPEGKEILEGEEDY
+395 QGPEGRESLEGEEEEC

-426 DPAPDRKVKFSTAPI
+426 DPQPDRKVKFSTAPI
-441 KNSCGEQEAEKK
+441 R

-498 DRGLGISIIGMGVG
+498 DSGLGISIIGMGVG

-578 EKPGAESEVARLISE
+578 EKPGTQSEVARLISE

-620 EEDTYESHLH
+620 DDTYESHLR
-630 GKSVEVFDLPENEDI
+630 GKSVEVFDLPDNEDI
-645 GLLLDMDS
+645 GLPLDMDS

-677 KDKLKVV
+677 KERLKIV
-684 EEEKNEWKFN
+684 EAEKNEWKLS

-720 NLCKTVNERLKETQ
+720 SLCKTVNEHLKETQ
-734 EQCDALEKKYNKA
+734 EQCDALEKKYSKA

-756 KSPFPSPP
+756 K
-764 KLIRM
+764 
-769 EVQKEIEFMKKEED
+769 ETEYMKKEED
-783 HSKLLEERDQKYAE
+783 HSRLLEERDQKYAE
-797 QLKIYQE
+797 QLRVYQE
-804 KISELENKLKAY
+804 KISELESKLKVY
-816 EKKPYMFE
+816 ERMPYMFG
-824 GGSLLEDGC
+824 GGSLLEDVC
-833 PSPGQSNE
+833 QSPGQYNE
-841 QSKIKEDN
+841 DLKTKEDN
-849 EKETKSIEER
+849 EKETESIEDR
-859 INSLD
+859 LNSSD

-869 FDVFVGDTPRLDTS
+869 FDAFVGDTPRLDTS

-909 GGGQQTAN
+909 GAGQQTAD
-917 LQDEDSEDSVLNR
+917 LQDEDSEDAVLNR
-930 ESSTMNLTKTLE
+930 ELSPVYLTKTLE
-942 TSEKLP
+942 TSEKLTLP
-948 FPCLDDADRKSEK
+948 HLDDTDRKSEK
-961 PEKRESTESPLE
+961 LEQTESTESPLE

-978 STQSS
+978 STHSS
-983 PVHKPSNENSTTTT
+983 PVHKPNNENSTITT

-1002 EGMTPNS
+1002 EEMAPNS
-1009 PQGYLKNVKQREAKG
+1009 PQGYSKSVKQREAKG
-1024 KGKEAKEERRNED
+1024 KGKEAKAEEKKNED
-1037 RTAETIEGIPSGK
+1037 RTVETNEGTSSGK

-1069 KQEKENLRGSLD
+1069 KHEKENLRGSLD

-1121 QISSSSLQVT
+1121 QISSSSSLFPQG
-1131 QSGQDGC
+1131 GQDSC
-1138 EHSQEKN
+1138 EHGQEKN
-1145 RSKSQTVFTL
+1145 KSK
-1155 QCLGSFVN
+1155 
-1163 MSRIVIDDTYHSKPS
+1163 
-1178 CELSGLVTE
+1178 
-1187 PNLSGRSHTL
+1187 
-1197 TFSSNEA
+1197 A

-1297 EKVQKKEKE
+1297 EKFQKKERE
-1306 VRKTGRVKYRL
+1306 VRKTGRVVTTL
-1317 AKEENSSQFS
+1317 ESS
-1327 SLGAMQIERFCRKT
+1327 C
-1341 PNYAG
+1341 
-1346 GTKNWS
+1346 
-1352 FQLNFNLITVAVSGN
+1352 
-1367 EPTGQEA
+1367 
-1374 EPFSARKHSTNR
+1374 

>member
-1 MVPPAE
+1 MMKTEGKGERTLRSASPHRNAYKSDFHAIKCSFDGVNNPENASNKTGLHQKLSTSANGGGNDPHSRGRAATYGNRVHKIKNMFLQMGGSSSTPSCESSPPAE

-16 AEYGSSPGSPSFLI
+16 AEYGPSPGSPSFLI

-39 ATSPSS
+39 STSPCG
-45 SPVDSLSVSSAADKV
+45 SPVDSLSVPSAADKV
-60 IRSSDE
+60 IRSNDE

-104 RSEDKRR
+104 KSEDKRR
-111 RGSASDCSNVVDH
+111 RGSASDCSNVADH
-124 FSFNTEAS
+124 FSFSTEAS
-132 LPVALEKVENQSNEE
+132 LPVALEKVENQGNEE
-147 LKQQHANSGSKSS
+147 LKQQHINSASKSS

-174 LGDSDTEESKETS
+174 LGDSDTEESKEIS
-187 KNDSSPNQDPLGGQ
+187 KNGSPPNEDPLRGHHSLYSSAVDEGG
-201 QTLNLSPVAEG
+201 P
-212 CLEKGALP
+212 EKAASA
-220 KVPEICR
+220 KVLVILR
-227 DEPSKALGKDRKEQ
+227 DELGEALGKDKREEQ
-241 LVLERKLWNMGSVP
+241 VLERSPWDMGSMP
-255 AQEAQQTSDS
+255 GQEAQRRSDGVLS
-265 VCSWVSPTEGT
+265 QVSPMEGT
-276 CRELVAQ
+276 CAELVAQ
-283 DETSGHEKKGLE
+283 DETSGHEKEGLE
-295 KDHVDQE
+295 KDHVVQEDQSL
-302 NQKLVCHVQEG
+302 QRQVQEG
-313 KRSDYALEVVEEF
+313 KRSDCSLEVVEEF
-326 TDGSKT
+326 TEGSKT
-332 SWEEER
+332 SWEKER
-338 DGMSVRDGPVTQ
+338 DGMSVRDDPVTR

-357 EEDTEEEE
+357 EGDTEEEE
-365 QALEKQSEDFGDFGI
+365 QVVGKQSENFSAYGI

-395 QYPEGKEILEGEEDY
+395 QGPEGKEILEGEEEEEEY

-426 DPAPDRKVKFSTAPI
+426 DPEPDRKVKFSTAPI
-441 KNSCGEQEAEKK
+441 K

-498 DRGLGISIIGMGVG
+498 DSGLGISIIGMGVG

-578 EKPGAESEVARLISE
+578 EKPGTQSEVARLISE

-620 EEDTYESHLH
+620 DDTYESHLH

-645 GLLLDMDS
+645 GLSLDMDS

-677 KDKLKVV
+677 KEKLKVV
-684 EEEKNEWKFN
+684 EAEKNEWKLS

-720 NLCKTVNERLKETQ
+720 SLCKTVNEHLKGTQ
-734 EQCDALEKKYNKA
+734 EQCDALEKKYSKA
-747 KKLLKDYQQ
+747 KKLLKDYQ
-756 KSPFPSPP
+756 
-764 KLIRM
+764 
-769 EVQKEIEFMKKEED
+769 QKEIEFMKKEED
-783 HSKLLEERDQKYAE
+783 HSRLLEERDQKYAE

-804 KISELENKLKAY
+804 KISELESKLKVY
-816 EKKPYMFE
+816 ERMPSMF
-824 GGSLLEDGC
+824 GGDSLLEDGC
-833 PSPGQSNE
+833 QNPGQYNE
-841 QSKIKEDN
+841 QSKIREGN
-849 EKETKSIEER
+849 EKESIEER
-859 INSLD
+859 LNSSDTLV
-864 MLISD
+864 SD
-869 FDVFVGDTPRLDTS
+869 FDAFVGDTPRLDTS

-909 GGGQQTAN
+909 GAGQQTAN
-917 LQDEDSEDSVLNR
+917 LQDDDSEDTVLSR
-930 ESSTMNLTKTLE
+930 ELSTVYLTKTLE
-942 TSEKLP
+942 TSEKLTLP
-948 FPCLDDADRKSEK
+948 RLDDIDRKSEK
-961 PEKRESTESPLE
+961 LEQTESTESPLE

-978 STQSS
+978 STHSS

-1002 EGMTPNS
+1002 EEMAPNS
-1009 PQGYLKNVKQREAKG
+1009 PQGYPKNVKQKEAKG
-1024 KGKEAKEERRNED
+1024 KGKEAKAEEKKNED
-1037 RTAETIEGIPSGK
+1037 KTAETNEGTSSGK

-1121 QISSSSLQVT
+1121 QISSSSLHVPQG
-1131 QSGQDGC
+1131 GQDSS
-1138 EHSQEKN
+1138 EHGQEKN
-1145 RSKSQTVFTL
+1145 RSK
-1155 QCLGSFVN
+1155 
-1163 MSRIVIDDTYHSKPS
+1163 
-1178 CELSGLVTE
+1178 
-1187 PNLSGRSHTL
+1187 
-1197 TFSSNEA
+1197 A
-1204 LDDEFTTTGKQNQWH
+1204 LDDEFSTTGKQNQWH

-1229 QVCHWLMGMN
+1229 QVCHWLIGMN
-1239 MEQYITEFTAMNVD
+1239 MEQYITEFTAMNID

-1297 EKVQKKEKE
+1297 EKVQKKERE
-1306 VRKTGRVKYRL
+1306 VRKTGRVVATL
-1317 AKEENSSQFS
+1317 ESS
-1327 SLGAMQIERFCRKT
+1327 C
-1341 PNYAG
+1341 
-1346 GTKNWS
+1346 
-1352 FQLNFNLITVAVSGN
+1352 
-1367 EPTGQEA
+1367 
-1374 EPFSARKHSTNR
+1374 

>member
-1 MVPPAE
+1 MMKTEGKGERTLRSASPHRNAYKSDFHAIKCSFDGVNNPENTSNKTGLQQKLSASSNGGGNDPHSRGRAATYGNRVHKIKSMFLQMGGSASTPSCESSPPAE
-7 TKLISRATA
+7 TKLISRTTA
-16 AEYGSSPGSPSFLI
+16 AEHGPSPGSPSFLI
-30 VQKNNLLNT
+30 VQKNNLHNT
-39 ATSPSS
+39 STSPNN
-45 SPVDSLSVSSAADKV
+45 SPVDSLSVPSTADKV
-60 IRSSDE
+60 IRSNDE

-104 RSEDKRR
+104 KNEDKRR
-111 RGSASDCSNVVDH
+111 HGSASDYSSVGDH
-124 FSFNTEAS
+124 FSFNTEVSPPA
-132 LPVALEKVENQSNEE
+132 VLEKVENQGNE
-147 LKQQHANSGSKSS
+147 LRQQHPNNGSKSS

-174 LGDSDTEESKETS
+174 LGDSDTEESKEIS
-187 KNDSSPNQDPLGGQ
+187 KNDGLNQDHLRGPCGLDSSAAVEKCPEK
-201 QTLNLSPVAEG
+201 TASTKVPVTVRDELSEV
-212 CLEKGALP
+212 LEKD
-220 KVPEICR
+220 K
-227 DEPSKALGKDRKEQ
+227 KEQ
-241 LVLERKLWNMGSVP
+241 LVLERSLQDMSSVP
-255 AQEAQQTSDS
+255 GQEAKWRTEA
-265 VCSWVSPTEGT
+265 VFSWVSPMEGT
-276 CRELVAQ
+276 RVELAVQ
-283 DETSGHEKKGLE
+283 DETSGHEKESLE
-295 KDHVDQE
+295 KDHVVHEDQLLKYQA
-302 NQKLVCHVQEG
+302 QKE
-313 KRSDYALEVVEEF
+313 KRSDYPLEVVEEF
-326 TDGSKT
+326 AERSETNQ
-332 SWEEER
+332 EEVR
-338 DGMSVRDGPVTQ
+338 DGMSGKDGPVTQ
-350 VQDVLEQ
+350 GRGVVEQ
-357 EEDTEEEE
+357 EGDPEEDEE
-365 QALEKQSEDFGDFGI
+365 QRENFSAFGI
-380 ENAAFDDDRDTEPEN
+380 ENAAFDDDRDAEPEN
-395 QYPEGKEILEGEEDY
+395 QGPEGKEILEGEEEY

-426 DPAPDRKVKFSTAPI
+426 DPEPDRKVKFSTAPI
-441 KNSCGEQEAEKK
+441 K

-498 DRGLGISIIGMGVG
+498 DSGLGISIIGMGVG

-578 EKPGAESEVARLISE
+578 EKPGTQSEVARLISE

-620 EEDTYESHLH
+620 DDTYESHLH
-630 GKSVEVFDLPENEDI
+630 EKSVEVFDLPENEDI
-645 GLLLDMDS
+645 SLPLDMDS

-663 QLKHAVTIAEVNQL
+663 QLKHAVTVAEVNQL
-677 KDKLKVV
+677 KEKLKIV
-684 EEEKNEWKFN
+684 EAEKAEWKIN
-694 RAQLQQ
+694 QTQLQQ
-700 NLDESKEKIKK
+700 NLEENKEKIKK

-720 NLCKTVNERLKETQ
+720 SLCKTVNEHLKETQ
-734 EQCDALEKKYNKA
+734 EQYDALEKKYNKA

-756 KSPFPSPP
+756 K
-764 KLIRM
+764 
-769 EVQKEIEFMKKEED
+769 EIEFMKKEED
-783 HSKLLEERDQKYAE
+783 HSRVLEERDQQYAE

-804 KISELENKLKAY
+804 KITELEDKLKVY
-816 EKKPYMFE
+816 ERMPYMF
-824 GGSLLEDGC
+824 GGSSLLEDVC
-833 PSPGQSNE
+833 QNAGQYNE
-841 QSKIKEDN
+841 QSKIREEN
-849 EKETKSIEER
+849 EKETESVEER
-859 INSLD
+859 LNSSE

-869 FDVFVGDTPRLDTS
+869 FDAFVGDTPRLDTS

-909 GGGQQTAN
+909 GAGQQAAN
-917 LQDEDSEDSVLNR
+917 LQDEDSEDPGLNR
-930 ESSTMNLTKTLE
+930 ESSTAYITKTLE
-942 TSEKLP
+942 ISEKLTLP
-948 FPCLDDADRKSEK
+948 HLDDINQKSEK
-961 PEKRESTESPLE
+961 PEQRESTESPLE

-978 STQSS
+978 STHSS
-983 PVHKPSNENSTTTT
+983 PVHKPNNENSTTTT
-997 RSPPP
+997 HSPPS
-1002 EGMTPNS
+1002 EEMAPNS
-1009 PQGYLKNVKQREAKG
+1009 PQGHTKNIKQREVKG
-1024 KGKEAKEERRNED
+1024 KGKEAKEEKKNED
-1037 RTAETIEGIPSGK
+1037 KTETNEGTSSGK

-1121 QISSSSLQVT
+1121 QISSSSLHFP
-1131 QSGQDGC
+1131 QSGQDSC
-1138 EHSQEKN
+1138 EHGQEKN
-1145 RSKSQTVFTL
+1145 RSK
-1155 QCLGSFVN
+1155 
-1163 MSRIVIDDTYHSKPS
+1163 SRIVIDDTYHSKPS

-1239 MEQYITEFTAMNVD
+1239 MEQYITEFTAMNID

-1284 DIRKT
+1284 DIKKA

-1297 EKVQKKEKE
+1297 EKFQKKERE
-1306 VRKTGRVKYRL
+1306 VRKTGRVVTTL
-1317 AKEENSSQFS
+1317 ESS
-1327 SLGAMQIERFCRKT
+1327 C
-1341 PNYAG
+1341 
-1346 GTKNWS
+1346 
-1352 FQLNFNLITVAVSGN
+1352 
-1367 EPTGQEA
+1367 
-1374 EPFSARKHSTNR
+1374 

>member
-1 MVPPAE
+1 MMKTEGKGERTLRSASPHRNAYKSDFHAIKCSFDGINNPENASNKTVLHQKLSTSSNGGGNDPHSRGRAATYGNRVHKIKSMFLQMGGSSTPSCESSPPAE

-16 AEYGSSPGSPSFLI
+16 AEYGPSPGSPSFLI

-39 ATSPSS
+39 STGPCS
-45 SPVDSLSVSSAADKV
+45 SPVDSLSVPSAADKA
-60 IRSSDE
+60 IRSNDE
-66 ADLDK
+66 SDLDK
-71 VALAEKFS
+71 AALAEKFS

-104 RSEDKRR
+104 RTEDKKRR
-111 RGSASDCSNVVDH
+111 SSASDCSNVVDH
-124 FSFNTEAS
+124 GFNTEAS
-132 LPVALEKVENQSNEE
+132 PPVALEKVENQGNDE
-147 LKQQHANSGSKSS
+147 LKQQPPNSGSKSS

-174 LGDSDTEESKETS
+174 LGDSDSDESKEIS
-187 KNDSSPNQDPLGGQ
+187 KNASPLNQDPLRGHHS
-201 QTLNLSPVAEG
+201 LDSSAVAEG
-212 CLEKGALP
+212 CQEKAVP
-220 KVPEICR
+220 TKVPVILRGELS
-227 DEPSKALGKDRKEQ
+227 EALGKDKREQ
-241 LVLERKLWNMGSVP
+241 LVLERSLWDMGS
-255 AQEAQQTSDS
+255 ASGQEAQRRSDGFPS
-265 VCSWVSPTEGT
+265 RVSRMEGT
-276 CRELVAQ
+276 CAELVTQ
-283 DETSGHEKKGLE
+283 DETSGHEKDGLE
-295 KDHVDQE
+295 KDHVVQEDQLLIR
-302 NQKLVCHVQEG
+302 QVQEG
-313 KRSDYALEVVEEF
+313 KRSNYALEVVEEF
-326 TDGSKT
+326 TEGSE
-332 SWEEER
+332 SHQEEER
-338 DGMSVRDGPVTQ
+338 DGMSVRDGSVTR

-357 EEDTEEEE
+357 EGGTEEEE
-365 QALEKQSEDFGDFGI
+365 QVLEKQSKDFRAFGI
-380 ENAAFDDDRDTEPEN
+380 ENVAFDDDRDTEPEN
-395 QYPEGKEILEGEEDY
+395 QGPEGRESLEGEEEEC

-426 DPAPDRKVKFSTAPI
+426 DPQPDRKVKFSTAPI
-441 KNSCGEQEAEKK
+441 K

-498 DRGLGISIIGMGVG
+498 DSGLGISIIGMGVG

-578 EKPGAESEVARLISE
+578 EKPGTQSEVARLISE

-620 EEDTYESHLH
+620 DDTYESHLH
-630 GKSVEVFDLPENEDI
+630 GKSVEVFDLPDNEDI
-645 GLLLDMDS
+645 GLPLDMDS

-677 KDKLKVV
+677 KERLKIV
-684 EEEKNEWKFN
+684 EAEKNEWKLS

-720 NLCKTVNERLKETQ
+720 SLCKTVNEHLKETQ
-734 EQCDALEKKYNKA
+734 EQCDALEKKYSKA

-756 KSPFPSPP
+756 K
-764 KLIRM
+764 
-769 EVQKEIEFMKKEED
+769 ETEFMKKEED

-797 QLKIYQE
+797 QLRVYQE
-804 KISELENKLKAY
+804 KISELESKLKVY
-816 EKKPYMFE
+816 ERMPYMF
-824 GGSLLEDGC
+824 GGSSLLEDVC
-833 PSPGQSNE
+833 QSPGQYNE
-841 QSKIKEDN
+841 DLKTKEEN
-849 EKETKSIEER
+849 EKETESIEDR
-859 INSLD
+859 LNCSD

-869 FDVFVGDTPRLDTS
+869 FDAFVGDTPRLDTS

-909 GGGQQTAN
+909 GAGHQTAD
-917 LQDEDSEDSVLNR
+917 LQDEDSEDAVLNR
-930 ESSTMNLTKTLE
+930 ELSPVYLTKTLE
-942 TSEKLP
+942 TSEKLTLP
-948 FPCLDDADRKSEK
+948 HLDDIDRKSEK
-961 PEKRESTESPLE
+961 LEQTESTESPLE

-978 STQSS
+978 STHSS
-983 PVHKPSNENSTTTT
+983 PVHKPNNENSTTTT

-1002 EGMTPNS
+1002 EEMAANS
-1009 PQGYLKNVKQREAKG
+1009 PQGYSKNVKQREAKG
-1024 KGKEAKEERRNED
+1024 KSREAKEEKKNED
-1037 RTAETIEGIPSGK
+1037 RTVETNEGTSSGK

-1069 KQEKENLRGSLD
+1069 KHEKENLRGSLD

-1107 CMPFSWFGDSHKEP
+1107 CMPFSWFGDSHKES
-1121 QISSSSLQVT
+1121 QISSSSSHFA
-1131 QSGQDGC
+1131 QSGQDSC
-1138 EHSQEKN
+1138 EHGQEKN
-1145 RSKSQTVFTL
+1145 K
-1155 QCLGSFVN
+1155 N
-1163 MSRIVIDDTYHSKPS
+1163 K
-1178 CELSGLVTE
+1178 
-1187 PNLSGRSHTL
+1187 
-1197 TFSSNEA
+1197 A
-1204 LDDEFTTTGKQNQWH
+1204 LDDEFATTGKQNQWH

-1297 EKVQKKEKE
+1297 EKFQKKERE
-1306 VRKTGRVKYRL
+1306 VRKTGRVVTTL
-1317 AKEENSSQFS
+1317 ESS
-1327 SLGAMQIERFCRKT
+1327 C
-1341 PNYAG
+1341 
-1346 GTKNWS
+1346 
-1352 FQLNFNLITVAVSGN
+1352 
-1367 EPTGQEA
+1367 
-1374 EPFSARKHSTNR
+1374 

>member
-1 MVPPAE
+1 MMKTEGKGERTLRSASPHRNAYKSDFHAIKCSFDGVNNPDNASNKTSLHQKLSTSSNGGGSDPHSRGRAATYGNRVHKIKNMFLQMGSSSSCESNPPAE
-7 TKLISRATA
+7 TKLISRAAA
-16 AEYGSSPGSPSFLI
+16 AEHGSSPGSPSFLI

-39 ATSPSS
+39 TTSPSG

-66 ADLDK
+66 VDLDK

-111 RGSASDCSNVVDH
+111 HGSASDCSNVVDH

-132 LPVALEKVENQSNEE
+132 PAVALEKVENQNSEE
-147 LKQQHANSGSKSS
+147 LKQQHANSGSRSS

-187 KNDSSPNQDPLGGQ
+187 KNDSSPNQDPLRGQ
-201 QTLNLSPVAEG
+201 QTLNSSAIAEG
-212 CLEKGALP
+212 CLEKGALH

-227 DEPSKALGKDRKEQ
+227 DEPSKALGKDKREQ
-241 LVLERKLWNMGSVP
+241 LVLERSPWNMGNVP
-255 AQEAQQTSDS
+255 AQEAEQISDT
-265 VCSWVSPTEGT
+265 VCSWVSPTEVT
-276 CRELVAQ
+276 CTELVAQ
-283 DETSGHEKKGLE
+283 DETLGHEKKGLE

-302 NQKLVCHVQEG
+302 NQKLVCDVQEG

-332 SWEEER
+332 SWEEEG
-338 DGMSVRDGPVTQ
+338 DGMAVRDGPVTQ

-365 QALEKQSEDFGDFGI
+365 QTLEKQSKDFSDFGI

-395 QYPEGKEILEGEEDY
+395 QEPEGKEILEGEEDY

-441 KNSCGEQEAEKK
+441 K

-536 GRIQV
+536 GRIYLFCRIQV

-615 DYDDD
+615 DYDD
-620 EEDTYESHLH
+620 EEDDTYESHLH

-653 AQSLLKFKEL
+653 AESLLKFKEL

-677 KDKLKVV
+677 KEKLKVV
-684 EEEKNEWKFN
+684 EAEKNEWKFN

-756 KSPFPSPP
+756 K
-764 KLIRM
+764 
-769 EVQKEIEFMKKEED
+769 EIEFMKKEED

-816 EKKPYMFE
+816 EKMPYVFE
-824 GGSLLEDGC
+824 GGSSLEHGC
-833 PSPGQSNE
+833 QSPDQSNE

-869 FDVFVGDTPRLDTS
+869 FDAFVGDTPRLDTS

-909 GGGQQTAN
+909 GGGQQTVN
-917 LQDEDSEDSVLNR
+917 LQ
-930 ESSTMNLTKTLE
+930 
-942 TSEKLP
+942 
-948 FPCLDDADRKSEK
+948 
-961 PEKRESTESPLE
+961 
-973 SSPSA
+973 
-978 STQSS
+978 
-983 PVHKPSNENSTTTT
+983 
-997 RSPPP
+997 
-1002 EGMTPNS
+1002 
-1009 PQGYLKNVKQREAKG
+1009 
-1024 KGKEAKEERRNED
+1024 
-1037 RTAETIEGIPSGK
+1037 
-1050 SKRRFPDFG
+1050 
-1059 GLRKSGGKGK
+1059 
-1069 KQEKENLRGSLD
+1069 
-1081 SRGSRELLDDSGNN
+1081 
-1095 LSASDSDSPVPT
+1095 
-1107 CMPFSWFGDSHKEP
+1107 
-1121 QISSSSLQVT
+1121 
-1131 QSGQDGC
+1131 
-1138 EHSQEKN
+1138 
-1145 RSKSQTVFTL
+1145 
-1155 QCLGSFVN
+1155 
-1163 MSRIVIDDTYHSKPS
+1163 SRIVIDDTYHSKPS

-1197 TFSSNEA
+1197 TFSSNEVSFKA

-1266 ALGVSSQNDR
+1266 
-1276 STIKKKIK
+1276 
-1284 DIRKT
+1284 
-1289 QEKLEKQK
+1289 
-1297 EKVQKKEKE
+1297 
-1306 VRKTGRVKYRL
+1306 
-1317 AKEENSSQFS
+1317 
-1327 SLGAMQIERFCRKT
+1327 
-1341 PNYAG
+1341 
-1346 GTKNWS
+1346 
-1352 FQLNFNLITVAVSGN
+1352 
-1367 EPTGQEA
+1367 
-1374 EPFSARKHSTNR
+1374 

>member
-1 MVPPAE
+1 MMKTEGKGERTLRSASPHRNAYKSDFHAIKCSFDGVNNPDNASNKTGLYQKLSTSSNGGGGDPHSRGRAATYGNRVHKIKNMFLQMGSSSSTTSCESSPPAE

-16 AEYGSSPGSPSFLI
+16 AEYGPSPGSPSFLI

-39 ATSPSS
+39 STSPSS

-104 RSEDKRR
+104 RNEDKRR
-111 RGSASDCSNVVDH
+111 HGSASDCINVVDH
-124 FSFNTEAS
+124 FSFNTE
-132 LPVALEKVENQSNEE
+132 
-147 LKQQHANSGSKSS
+147 
-160 FLNAGPISRRLESF
+160 AGPISRRLESF
-174 LGDSDTEESKETS
+174 LGDSDTEDSKETS
-187 KNDSSPNQDPLGGQ
+187 KNDSPPNQDPLRDQ
-201 QTLNLSPVAEG
+201 QSLQSSAVAEG
-212 CLEKGALP
+212 CLEKSAFP
-220 KVPEICR
+220 QVPGICR
-227 DEPSKALGKDRKEQ
+227 NEPREAFGKDKREQ
-241 LVLERKLWNMGSVP
+241 LVLERTPWNMGSMP
-255 AQEAQQTSDS
+255 GQEAQQTSDS
-265 VCSWVSPTEGT
+265 VSSWVSPTEGT
-276 CRELVAQ
+276 CTELIAQ
-283 DETSGHEKKGLE
+283 DETSGHEKEDLE
-295 KDHVDQE
+295 RDSIDQG
-302 NQKLVCHVQEG
+302 NQKFLCHVQEG
-313 KRSDYALEVVEEF
+313 KRSDFALEVVEEF

-332 SWEEER
+332 NWEEER
-338 DGMSVRDGPVTQ
+338 DGMSVRDSPVTQ
-350 VQDVLEQ
+350 VQHVLEQ
-357 EEDTEEEE
+357 EEDTEEKE
-365 QALEKQSEDFGDFGI
+365 QVLEKQTEDFGDFGI
-380 ENAAFDDDRDTEPEN
+380 ENAAFDDERDKEPEN
-395 QYPEGKEILEGEEDY
+395 QEPEGREILEGEEEY

-426 DPAPDRKVKFSTAPI
+426 DPEPDRKVKFSTAPI
-441 KNSCGEQEAEKK
+441 K

-602 EQHYVHDDTEQDD
+602 EQHYALDDTEQDD
-615 DYDDD
+615 DYDDED
-620 EEDTYESHLH
+620 EDTYESHLH

-677 KDKLKVV
+677 KEKLKVV
-684 EEEKNEWKFN
+684 EAEKNEWKFN

-720 NLCKTVNERLKETQ
+720 NLCKTVNEHLKETQ

-756 KSPFPSPP
+756 K
-764 KLIRM
+764 
-769 EVQKEIEFMKKEED
+769 EIEFMKKEED
-783 HSKLLEERDQKYAE
+783 HSRLLEERDQKYAE
-797 QLKIYQE
+797 QLQIYQE

-816 EKKPYMFE
+816 EKMSYVLE

-833 PSPGQSNE
+833 QSPGQSNE
-841 QSKIKEDN
+841 QSKIKEEN
-849 EKETKSIEER
+849 EKENKSIEER
-859 INSLD
+859 INSVD
-864 MLISD
+864 TLISD
-869 FDVFVGDTPRLDTS
+869 FDAFVGDTPRLDTS

-917 LQDEDSEDSVLNR
+917 LQ
-930 ESSTMNLTKTLE
+930 
-942 TSEKLP
+942 
-948 FPCLDDADRKSEK
+948 
-961 PEKRESTESPLE
+961 
-973 SSPSA
+973 
-978 STQSS
+978 
-983 PVHKPSNENSTTTT
+983 
-997 RSPPP
+997 
-1002 EGMTPNS
+1002 
-1009 PQGYLKNVKQREAKG
+1009 
-1024 KGKEAKEERRNED
+1024 
-1037 RTAETIEGIPSGK
+1037 
-1050 SKRRFPDFG
+1050 
-1059 GLRKSGGKGK
+1059 
-1069 KQEKENLRGSLD
+1069 
-1081 SRGSRELLDDSGNN
+1081 
-1095 LSASDSDSPVPT
+1095 
-1107 CMPFSWFGDSHKEP
+1107 
-1121 QISSSSLQVT
+1121 
-1131 QSGQDGC
+1131 
-1138 EHSQEKN
+1138 
-1145 RSKSQTVFTL
+1145 
-1155 QCLGSFVN
+1155 
-1163 MSRIVIDDTYHSKPS
+1163 SRIVIDDTYDSKPS

-1197 TFSSNEA
+1197 TFSSNEVSFKA

-1266 ALGVSSQNDR
+1266 
-1276 STIKKKIK
+1276 
-1284 DIRKT
+1284 
-1289 QEKLEKQK
+1289 
-1297 EKVQKKEKE
+1297 
-1306 VRKTGRVKYRL
+1306 
-1317 AKEENSSQFS
+1317 
-1327 SLGAMQIERFCRKT
+1327 
-1341 PNYAG
+1341 
-1346 GTKNWS
+1346 
-1352 FQLNFNLITVAVSGN
+1352 
-1367 EPTGQEA
+1367 
-1374 EPFSARKHSTNR
+1374 

>member
-1 MVPPAE
+1 MMKTEGKGERTLRSASPHRNTYKSDFHAIKCSFDGINNPENASNKTGLHQKLSTSSNGGGNDPHSRGRAATYGNRVHKIKNMFLQMGGSSSTPSCESSPPAE
-7 TKLISRATA
+7 TKLTSRATA
-16 AEYGSSPGSPSFLI
+16 AEYGPSPGSPSFLI

-39 ATSPSS
+39 STSPCG
-45 SPVDSLSVSSAADKV
+45 SPVDSLSVPSADKV
-60 IRSSDE
+60 IRSNDE

-111 RGSASDCSNVVDH
+111 HGSASDCSNVVDH

-132 LPVALEKVENQSNEE
+132 LPVALEKVENQGNEE
-147 LKQQHANSGSKSS
+147 LKQQHPNSCSKSS

-174 LGDSDTEESKETS
+174 LGDSDTEESKEIS
-187 KNDSSPNQDPLGGQ
+187 KNYSRPNEDPFRGHHSSDSSA
-201 QTLNLSPVAEG
+201 VAEG
-212 CLEKGALP
+212 CPEKAVSTE
-220 KVPEICR
+220 VPVILGDGLSE
-227 DEPSKALGKDRKEQ
+227 ALGKDKREQ
-241 LVLERKLWNMGSVP
+241 LVLERSLWDVGSTP
-255 AQEAQQTSDS
+255 GQDAQRRSDS
-265 VCSWVSPTEGT
+265 VLSQVSPMEGT
-276 CRELVAQ
+276 CAELVTQ
-283 DETSGHEKKGLE
+283 NETSGHEKEGLE
-295 KDHVDQE
+295 KDHV
-302 NQKLVCHVQEG
+302 VQEDQTLRRQVQEE
-313 KRSDYALEVVEEF
+313 KRSDYSLEVAEEF
-326 TDGSKT
+326 TEGSKT
-332 SWEEER
+332 SREEER
-338 DGMSVRDGPVTQ
+338 DGMSVKDGPVTR
-350 VQDVLEQ
+350 VQDVPEQ
-357 EEDTEEEE
+357 EGDTEEDE
-365 QALEKQSEDFGDFGI
+365 QVVEKQSENFSAFGI
-380 ENAAFDDDRDTEPEN
+380 ENAAFDDRDTEPEN
-395 QYPEGKEILEGEEDY
+395 QGPEGKEILEGEEEEY

-426 DPAPDRKVKFSTAPI
+426 DPEPDRKVKFSTAPI
-441 KNSCGEQEAEKK
+441 K

-498 DRGLGISIIGMGVG
+498 DSGLGISIIGMGVG

-578 EKPGAESEVARLISE
+578 EKPGTQSEVARLISE

-620 EEDTYESHLH
+620 DDTYESHLH

-645 GLLLDMDS
+645 GLPLDMDS

-663 QLKHAVTIAEVNQL
+663 QLKHAVTTAEVNQL
-677 KDKLKVV
+677 KEKLKIV
-684 EEEKNEWKFN
+684 EAEKNEWKLS
-694 RAQLQQ
+694 RAELQQ
-700 NLDESKEKIKK
+700 NLDESNEKIKK

-720 NLCKTVNERLKETQ
+720 SLCKTVNEHLKETQ

-756 KSPFPSPP
+756 K
-764 KLIRM
+764 
-769 EVQKEIEFMKKEED
+769 EIEFMKKEEE
-783 HSKLLEERDQKYAE
+783 HSRLLEERDQKYAE

-804 KISELENKLKAY
+804 KISELESKLKVY
-816 EKKPYMFE
+816 ERMPYVF
-824 GGSLLEDGC
+824 GGGNLLEDGC
-833 PSPGQSNE
+833 QSPDQHNE
-841 QSKIKEDN
+841 QSKRREEN
-849 EKETKSIEER
+849 EKETETIEER
-859 INSLD
+859 LNSSD

-869 FDVFVGDTPRLDTS
+869 FDAFVGDTPRLDTS

-909 GGGQQTAN
+909 GAGQQTAN
-917 LQDEDSEDSVLNR
+917 LQDEDSEDTVLNR
-930 ESSTMNLTKTLE
+930 ELSTAYLTKTLE
-942 TSEKLP
+942 TSEKLTLP
-948 FPCLDDADRKSEK
+948 RLDDIDRKSEK
-961 PEKRESTESPLE
+961 PEQTESTESPLE

-978 STQSS
+978 STHSS
-983 PVHKPSNENSTTTT
+983 PVHKPNKENSTTTT

-1002 EGMTPNS
+1002 EETAPNS
-1009 PQGYLKNVKQREAKG
+1009 PQGYPKNIKPRDAKG
-1024 KGKEAKEERRNED
+1024 KGKEAKEEKKNEEK
-1037 RTAETIEGIPSGK
+1037 TVETNEGTSSGK

-1121 QISSSSLQVT
+1121 QISSSSLHVT
-1131 QSGQDGC
+1131 QCGQDSC
-1138 EHSQEKN
+1138 EHGQEKN
-1145 RSKSQTVFTL
+1145 RSK
-1155 QCLGSFVN
+1155 
-1163 MSRIVIDDTYHSKPS
+1163 SRIVIDDTYHSKPS

-1204 LDDEFTTTGKQNQWH
+1204 LDDEFTTGKQNQWH

-1239 MEQYITEFTAMNVD
+1239 MEQYITEFTAMNIN

-1297 EKVQKKEKE
+1297 EKVQKKERE
-1306 VRKTGRVKYRL
+1306 VRKTGRVVATL
-1317 AKEENSSQFS
+1317 ESS
-1327 SLGAMQIERFCRKT
+1327 C
-1341 PNYAG
+1341 
-1346 GTKNWS
+1346 
-1352 FQLNFNLITVAVSGN
+1352 
-1367 EPTGQEA
+1367 
-1374 EPFSARKHSTNR
+1374 

>member
-1 MVPPAE
+1 MMKTEGKGERTLRSASPHRNAYKSDFHAIKCSFDGVNNPDNTSNKTGLHQKLSTSSNGGGSDPHSRGRAATYGNRVHKIKSMFLQMGSSSSTTSCESSPPAE
-7 TKLISRATA
+7 TKLISRTTA
-16 AEYGSSPGSPSFLI
+16 AEYGSSPGSPSYLI

-45 SPVDSLSVSSAADKV
+45 GPVDSLSLSSAPDKV

-96 RYSPSKCE
+96 RYSPNKCE

-111 RGSASDCSNVVDH
+111 HGSASDCSSVVDH
-124 FSFNTEAS
+124 FSFNTEAR
-132 LPVALEKVENQSNEE
+132 
-147 LKQQHANSGSKSS
+147 
-160 FLNAGPISRRLESF
+160 PISRRLESF
-174 LGDSDTEESKETS
+174 LGDSDTEESKETC
-187 KNDSSPNQDPLGGQ
+187 KNDSSPNQDPLRGK
-201 QTLNLSPVAEG
+201 QTLNSSAIAEG
-212 CLEKGALP
+212 CQEKGAFP

-227 DEPSKALGKDRKEQ
+227 DEPGKALEKDRREQ
-241 LVLERKLWNMGSVP
+241 LVLERSLWNMGSVP

-265 VCSWVSPTEGT
+265 ICSWVSPAEGT
-276 CRELVAQ
+276 CTELVAQ
-283 DETSGHEKKGLE
+283 DETSGHEKTGLE
-295 KDHVDQE
+295 KDHVDE
-302 NQKLVCHVQEG
+302 EHEKLICHVQEG

-357 EEDTEEEE
+357 EEDPEEEE
-365 QALEKQSEDFGDFGI
+365 QALEKQSEDFSDFGI
-380 ENAAFDDDRDTEPEN
+380 ENAAFDDDRDAEPEN
-395 QYPEGKEILEGEEDY
+395 QEPEGKEILEGEEDY

-426 DPAPDRKVKFSTAPI
+426 DPVPDRKVKFSTAPI
-441 KNSCGEQEAEKK
+441 K

-462 YDRRNEE
+462 YDRRNED

-602 EQHYVHDDTEQDD
+602 EQHYAHDDTEQDD
-615 DYDDD
+615 DYDDE
-620 EEDTYESHLH
+620 EEDTYESHLR

-677 KDKLKVV
+677 KEKLKVV
-684 EEEKNEWKFN
+684 EAEKSEWKFN

-700 NLDESKEKIKK
+700 NLDESREKIKK

-734 EQCDALEKKYNKA
+734 EQCDALEKKYSKA
-747 KKLLKDYQQ
+747 KKLLKDYQ
-756 KSPFPSPP
+756 
-764 KLIRM
+764 
-769 EVQKEIEFMKKEED
+769 QKEIEFMKKEED

-816 EKKPYMFE
+816 EKMPYVFD

-833 PSPGQSNE
+833 QSPGQSNE
-841 QSKIKEDN
+841 QSKIKDDN
-849 EKETKSIEER
+849 EKETKSVEER
-859 INSLD
+859 IDSLD

-869 FDVFVGDTPRLDTS
+869 FDAFVGDTPRLDTS

-909 GGGQQTAN
+909 VGGQQTAN
-917 LQDEDSEDSVLNR
+917 LQ
-930 ESSTMNLTKTLE
+930 
-942 TSEKLP
+942 
-948 FPCLDDADRKSEK
+948 
-961 PEKRESTESPLE
+961 
-973 SSPSA
+973 
-978 STQSS
+978 
-983 PVHKPSNENSTTTT
+983 
-997 RSPPP
+997 
-1002 EGMTPNS
+1002 
-1009 PQGYLKNVKQREAKG
+1009 
-1024 KGKEAKEERRNED
+1024 
-1037 RTAETIEGIPSGK
+1037 
-1050 SKRRFPDFG
+1050 
-1059 GLRKSGGKGK
+1059 
-1069 KQEKENLRGSLD
+1069 
-1081 SRGSRELLDDSGNN
+1081 
-1095 LSASDSDSPVPT
+1095 
-1107 CMPFSWFGDSHKEP
+1107 
-1121 QISSSSLQVT
+1121 
-1131 QSGQDGC
+1131 
-1138 EHSQEKN
+1138 
-1145 RSKSQTVFTL
+1145 
-1155 QCLGSFVN
+1155 
-1163 MSRIVIDDTYHSKPS
+1163 SRIVIDDTYHSKPS

-1197 TFSSNEA
+1197 TFSSNEVSFKA

-1266 ALGVSSQNDR
+1266 
-1276 STIKKKIK
+1276 
-1284 DIRKT
+1284 
-1289 QEKLEKQK
+1289 
-1297 EKVQKKEKE
+1297 
-1306 VRKTGRVKYRL
+1306 
-1317 AKEENSSQFS
+1317 
-1327 SLGAMQIERFCRKT
+1327 
-1341 PNYAG
+1341 
-1346 GTKNWS
+1346 
-1352 FQLNFNLITVAVSGN
+1352 
-1367 EPTGQEA
+1367 
-1374 EPFSARKHSTNR
+1374 

>member
-1 MVPPAE
+1 MMKTEGKGERTLRSASPHRNAYKSDFHAIKCSFDGVNNPENTSNKTGLHQKLSTSSNGGGNDPHSRGRAATYGNRVHKIKNMFLQMGGSPSTPSCESSPPAE

-16 AEYGSSPGSPSFLI
+16 AEYGPSPGSPAFLI

-39 ATSPSS
+39 STSPCG
-45 SPVDSLSVSSAADKV
+45 SPVDSLSVPSAADKV
-60 IRSSDE
+60 IRSNDE

-111 RGSASDCSNVVDH
+111 RGSASECSSVMDH
-124 FSFNTEAS
+124 FGFNTEAS
-132 LPVALEKVENQSNEE
+132 LPVALEKVENQGNEE
-147 LKQQHANSGSKSS
+147 LKQQHPNSGSKSS

-174 LGDSDTEESKETS
+174 LGDSDTEESKEIS
-187 KNDSSPNQDPLGGQ
+187 KNDSPLNQDPLRGHYS
-201 QTLNLSPVAEG
+201 LDSSAVAEG
-212 CLEKGALP
+212 CPEKAAST
-220 KVPEICR
+220 KVPVILR
-227 DEPSKALGKDRKEQ
+227 DEMSEAIGKDRREQ
-241 LVLERKLWNMGSVP
+241 LVLEGSLWDMGSMP
-255 AQEAQQTSDS
+255 GQEAQQRSNS
-265 VCSWVSPTEGT
+265 VLPRVSTMEGT
-276 CRELVAQ
+276 CAELVAQ
-283 DETSGHEKKGLE
+283 DETSGHEREGLE
-295 KDHVDQE
+295 KDHIVPGDQPLRC
-302 NQKLVCHVQEG
+302 QVQEG
-313 KRSDYALEVVEEF
+313 KRSDYSLEVVEEF
-326 TDGSKT
+326 TAGSQT
-332 SWEEER
+332 NQEEER
-338 DGMSVRDGPVTQ
+338 IGISVRDGPVTR

-357 EEDTEEEE
+357 EGDTEEGE
-365 QALEKQSEDFGDFGI
+365 QVVEKQSENFSAFGI
-380 ENAAFDDDRDTEPEN
+380 ENVAFDDDRDTETEN
-395 QYPEGKEILEGEEDY
+395 QGPEGKDIFEAEEEEY

-426 DPAPDRKVKFSTAPI
+426 DPEPDRKVKFSTAPI
-441 KNSCGEQEAEKK
+441 KASTFE
-453 VFSTYSNED
+453 FLFFFLITYSNED

-498 DRGLGISIIGMGVG
+498 DSGLGISIIGMGVG

-536 GRIQV
+536 GRISLFCRIQV

-578 EKPGAESEVARLISE
+578 EKPGTQSEVARLISE

-620 EEDTYESHLH
+620 DDTYESHLH

-645 GLLLDMDS
+645 CLSLDMDS

-663 QLKHAVTIAEVNQL
+663 NLKKKPWKQALEPSTTSFVVVMSEQ
-677 KDKLKVV
+677 KD
-684 EEEKNEWKFN
+684 EWKLS

-720 NLCKTVNERLKETQ
+720 SLCKTVNEHLKETQ

-756 KSPFPSPP
+756 K
-764 KLIRM
+764 
-769 EVQKEIEFMKKEED
+769 EIEFMKKEED
-783 HSKLLEERDQKYAE
+783 HSRLLEERDQKYAE

-804 KISELENKLKAY
+804 KISELESKLKVY
-816 EKKPYMFE
+816 ERMPYMFG

-833 PSPGQSNE
+833 QSAGRYNE
-841 QSKIKEDN
+841 QSKMIEEN
-849 EKETKSIEER
+849 EKETESIEER
-859 INSLD
+859 LNSSD

-869 FDVFVGDTPRLDTS
+869 FDAFVGDTPRLDTS

-909 GGGQQTAN
+909 GAGQQAAN
-917 LQDEDSEDSVLNR
+917 LQVWIL
-930 ESSTMNLTKTLE
+930 
-942 TSEKLP
+942 
-948 FPCLDDADRKSEK
+948 
-961 PEKRESTESPLE
+961 
-973 SSPSA
+973 
-978 STQSS
+978 
-983 PVHKPSNENSTTTT
+983 
-997 RSPPP
+997 
-1002 EGMTPNS
+1002 
-1009 PQGYLKNVKQREAKG
+1009 
-1024 KGKEAKEERRNED
+1024 
-1037 RTAETIEGIPSGK
+1037 
-1050 SKRRFPDFG
+1050 
-1059 GLRKSGGKGK
+1059 
-1069 KQEKENLRGSLD
+1069 
-1081 SRGSRELLDDSGNN
+1081 
-1095 LSASDSDSPVPT
+1095 
-1107 CMPFSWFGDSHKEP
+1107 
-1121 QISSSSLQVT
+1121 
-1131 QSGQDGC
+1131 
-1138 EHSQEKN
+1138 
-1145 RSKSQTVFTL
+1145 
-1155 QCLGSFVN
+1155 
-1163 MSRIVIDDTYHSKPS
+1163 SRIVIDDTYHSKPS

-1197 TFSSNEA
+1197 TFSSNEVSFKA
-1204 LDDEFTTTGKQNQWH
+1204 LDDEFATTGKQNQWH

-1239 MEQYITEFTAMNVD
+1239 MEQYITEFTAMNID

-1266 ALGVSSQNDR
+1266 
-1276 STIKKKIK
+1276 
-1284 DIRKT
+1284 
-1289 QEKLEKQK
+1289 
-1297 EKVQKKEKE
+1297 
-1306 VRKTGRVKYRL
+1306 
-1317 AKEENSSQFS
+1317 
-1327 SLGAMQIERFCRKT
+1327 
-1341 PNYAG
+1341 
-1346 GTKNWS
+1346 
-1352 FQLNFNLITVAVSGN
+1352 
-1367 EPTGQEA
+1367 
-1374 EPFSARKHSTNR
+1374 

>member
-1 MVPPAE
+1 MMKTEGKGERSLRSASPHRNAYKSDFHAIKCSFDGINNPENASNKTGLHQKLSTSSNGGGNDPHSRGRAATYGNRVHKIKSMFLQMGGSSTPSCESSPPAE

-16 AEYGSSPGSPSFLI
+16 AEYGPSPGSPSFLI

-39 ATSPSS
+39 STSPCS
-45 SPVDSLSVSSAADKV
+45 SPVDSLSVPSAADRV
-60 IRSSDE
+60 IRSNDE
-66 ADLDK
+66 SDLDK

-104 RSEDKRR
+104 RTEDKKRR
-111 RGSASDCSNVVDH
+111 SSASDCSSVVDH
-124 FSFNTEAS
+124 GFNTEAS
-132 LPVALEKVENQSNEE
+132 PPVALEKVENQGNDE
-147 LKQQHANSGSKSS
+147 LKQQPPSSGSKCS

-174 LGDSDTEESKETS
+174 LGDSDSDESKEIS
-187 KNDSSPNQDPLGGQ
+187 KNVSPPNQDPLRGHHS
-201 QTLNLSPVAEG
+201 LDSSAVAEG
-212 CLEKGALP
+212 CQEKAVP
-220 KVPEICR
+220 TKVPVILRGELS
-227 DEPSKALGKDRKEQ
+227 EALGKDKREQ
-241 LVLERKLWNMGSVP
+241 LVLERSLWDMGS
-255 AQEAQQTSDS
+255 ASGQEAQRRSDGFLS
-265 VCSWVSPTEGT
+265 RVSPMEGT
-276 CRELVAQ
+276 CAELVTQ
-283 DETSGHEKKGLE
+283 DETSGHEKDGLE
-295 KDHVDQE
+295 KDHIVQE
-302 NQKLVCHVQEG
+302 HQLLVCQVQEG
-313 KRSDYALEVVEEF
+313 KKSNYSLEVVEEF
-326 TDGSKT
+326 TEGSET
-332 SWEEER
+332 HQEEEG
-338 DGMSVRDGPVTQ
+338 DGMSVRDGSVTR

-357 EEDTEEEE
+357 ERGTEEEE
-365 QALEKQSEDFGDFGI
+365 QVLEKQSEDFSAFGI
-380 ENAAFDDDRDTEPEN
+380 ENVAFDDDRDTESEN
-395 QYPEGKEILEGEEDY
+395 QGPEGRESLEGEEEEC

-426 DPAPDRKVKFSTAPI
+426 DPQPDRKVKFSTAPI
-441 KNSCGEQEAEKK
+441 R

-498 DRGLGISIIGMGVG
+498 DSGLGISIIGMGVG

-578 EKPGAESEVARLISE
+578 EKPGTQSEVARLISE

-620 EEDTYESHLH
+620 DDTYESHLR
-630 GKSVEVFDLPENEDI
+630 GKSVEVFDLPDNEDI
-645 GLLLDMDS
+645 GLPLDMDS

-677 KDKLKVV
+677 KERLKIV
-684 EEEKNEWKFN
+684 EAEKNEWKLS

-720 NLCKTVNERLKETQ
+720 SLCKTVNEHLKETQ
-734 EQCDALEKKYNKA
+734 EQCDALEKKYSKA

-756 KSPFPSPP
+756 K
-764 KLIRM
+764 
-769 EVQKEIEFMKKEED
+769 ETEYMKKEED
-783 HSKLLEERDQKYAE
+783 HSRLLEERDQKYAE
-797 QLKIYQE
+797 QLRVYQE
-804 KISELENKLKAY
+804 KISELESKLKVY
-816 EKKPYMFE
+816 ERMPYMFG
-824 GGSLLEDGC
+824 GGSLLEDVC
-833 PSPGQSNE
+833 QSPGQYNE
-841 QSKIKEDN
+841 DLKTKEDN
-849 EKETKSIEER
+849 EKETESIEDR
-859 INSLD
+859 LNSSD

-869 FDVFVGDTPRLDTS
+869 FDAFVGDTPRLDTS

-909 GGGQQTAN
+909 GAGQQTAD
-917 LQDEDSEDSVLNR
+917 LQDEDSEDAVLNR
-930 ESSTMNLTKTLE
+930 ELSPVYLTKTLE
-942 TSEKLP
+942 TSEKLTLP
-948 FPCLDDADRKSEK
+948 HLDDTDRKSEK
-961 PEKRESTESPLE
+961 LEQTESTESPLE

-978 STQSS
+978 STHSS
-983 PVHKPSNENSTTTT
+983 PVHKPNNENSTITT

-1002 EGMTPNS
+1002 EEMAPNS
-1009 PQGYLKNVKQREAKG
+1009 PQGYSKSVKQREAKG
-1024 KGKEAKEERRNED
+1024 KGKEAKEEKKNED
-1037 RTAETIEGIPSGK
+1037 RTVETNEGTSSGK

-1069 KQEKENLRGSLD
+1069 KHEKENLRGSLD

-1121 QISSSSLQVT
+1121 QISSSSSLFPQG
-1131 QSGQDGC
+1131 GQDSC
-1138 EHSQEKN
+1138 EHGQEKN
-1145 RSKSQTVFTL
+1145 KSKSRV
-1155 QCLGSFVN
+1155 
-1163 MSRIVIDDTYHSKPS
+1163 VIDDTYHSKPS

-1297 EKVQKKEKE
+1297 EKFQKKERE
-1306 VRKTGRVKYRL
+1306 VRKTGRVVTTL
-1317 AKEENSSQFS
+1317 ESS
-1327 SLGAMQIERFCRKT
+1327 C
-1341 PNYAG
+1341 
-1346 GTKNWS
+1346 
-1352 FQLNFNLITVAVSGN
+1352 
-1367 EPTGQEA
+1367 
-1374 EPFSARKHSTNR
+1374 